1 MNTDHSNQE
10 QLEQAFLAEAA
21 ELLQTIEQSLIGL
34 LDEKTTEKVHAL
46 MRSAHTLKGSAASV
60 GQETIKTIAHHL
72 EDVFQALYPQEL
84 AIDPELGAL
93 LLDAYECLRT
103 PLSATLMGLS
113 YNEAEILD
121 KTASIFAQ
129 LQHKLGDFFGREAPL
144 PSSEELGFDVVE
156 SIFSGS
162 VTQDLQQLEADIQSQ
177 DSQQIQITLNS
188 QAEFFAELAASYS
201 LFGLEEIAQATLN
214 ALKAHPDK
222 VLQIA
227 QVALENF
234 KAAQAAVLAGDRIQ
248 GGEISPQLR
257 EWAGVTTPA
266 PEPQSQPVSI
276 AAPPTPTT
284 TIENQPSPL
293 LSASEAESIWSFFPK
308 RNDHSVPK
316 APEVLESIS
325 QDSLVVPSA
334 IERILQSIWIGD
346 PQTSCRYSD
355 SDRPVSPPPAPSLQ
369 AQSSASL
376 PSIRVAIEQLDRL
389 SHTIG
394 ELLINENQ
402 QNLQSNH
409 IHKAAQ
415 DTLLQFLYC
424 QQQLSKVSTWSD
436 RHLLLPERKQR
447 NMHVSPRSVISASP
461 TAEAQSNFDALEMDN
476 YSELHIL
483 LQNFTEDMVQLGER
497 IETFNALVQQSR
509 FSLGKRKQLL
519 SGAQEDLLQARM
531 VPLGTVLNRFPR
543 LLQQMVATY
552 HKPVELKLGGTKVL
566 VDKAISEQ
574 LYDPLLHMIRNAFD
588 HGIEPVETRRQQGK
602 PETGTITIQAYH
614 QGNRTTIEVR
624 DDGRGLNWE
633 SIRQRGI
640 EKHLLTPEQAAY
652 ASEDQLAELLFEPGF
667 STANQIGEL
676 SGRGIGLDVVRTQLQ
691 ALQGSIVVRSLSG
704 QGTTFIMQLP
714 LSLTTARLLVCQSQ
728 GITYALL
735 SEGISQVLLPQPD
748 QIQVQQSLHGQGMQ
762 KFWQWGEGQNQQLVP
777 IRPLANLVDY
787 KYPLFTQ
794 DHNLTLSPFPVKQRN
809 TVEPLL
815 LLQTEQQY
823 LCLQVDQILVEQEL
837 VIKSL
842 GRVLTLPSYIQG
854 YSVLGN
860 GSLTLTIDPLELV
873 RQTWETDIM
882 PTSQASS
889 LTTKLLP
896 ATEPVLTLEGQHE
909 LTITQPQPQ
918 PMEVNTAVA
927 QPNRLTVLVVEDSV
941 VQRQSLVQTLQ
952 KADYQ
957 VLQAGDGR
965 EGIAQMLQHGNVN
978 LVICDIEMP
987 RMNGFEFL
995 EHHRQD
1001 ERLSGIPVVMLTTRS
1016 GQKHRQLAL
1025 ALGAKAYLTK
1035 PYSEQ
1040 NFLATIA
1047 ELVNSPLR

>member
-1 MNTDHSNQE
+1 MNTDYSNQQ

-60 GQETIKTIAHHL
+60 GHETIKTIAHHL

-84 AIDPELGAL
+84 EIDPELGAL

-162 VTQDLQQLEADIQSQ
+162 VTQDLHQLEADIQSQ
-177 DSQQIQITLNS
+177 EPQQIQTTLNS
-188 QAEFFAELAASYS
+188 QAEFFVELAASYS
-201 LFGLEEIAQATLN
+201 LSGLEEIAQATLN
-214 ALKAHPDK
+214 ALNQHPDK

-248 GGEISPQLR
+248 GGEIFPQLR
-257 EWAGVTTPA
+257 EWAGITTPVL
-266 PEPQSQPVSI
+266 EPQGQPVSI
-276 AAPPTPTT
+276 ATQPTPTT
-284 TIENQPSPL
+284 TTENQPSPL
-293 LSASEAESIWSFFPK
+293 LSASEVESIWSFFPK
-308 RNDHSVPK
+308 RTDNSVAK
-316 APEVLESIS
+316 APEVLEPIS
-325 QDSLVVPSA
+325 QDAVVAPSA
-334 IERILQSIWIGD
+334 IDRILQSIWIGD

-355 SDRPVSPPPAPSLQ
+355 SDRPASPAPAPSLQ

-415 DTLLQFLYC
+415 ETLLQFLHC

-436 RHLLLPERKQR
+436 RQLLPERAKQR
-447 NMHVSPRSVISASP
+447 YPRCSIVPASP
-461 TAEAQSNFDALEMDN
+461 TTQAQSNFDALEMDS

-483 LQNFTEDMVQLGER
+483 LQNLTEDMVQLGER
-497 IETFNALVQQSR
+497 IETFNTLVQQSR

-531 VPLGTVLNRFPR
+531 VPLGTVLNRLPR

-588 HGIEPVETRRQQGK
+588 HGIESVETRRQQGK

-624 DDGRGLNWE
+624 DDGRGFNWE

-704 QGTTFIMQLP
+704 QGTTFTLQLP

-777 IRPLANLVDY
+777 IRPLANLLDY

-842 GRVLTLPSYIQG
+842 GRVVTLPSYIQG

-873 RQTWETDIM
+873 RQTWETDMM
-882 PTSQASS
+882 PTSPASS
-889 LTTKLLP
+889 LATKLLP
-896 ATEPVLTLEGQHE
+896 APEPVLTLEGQQSE
-909 LTITQPQPQ
+909 LTIIQPQQQ
-918 PMEVNTAVA
+918 PIEVNTAVA

-965 EGIAQMLQHGNVN
+965 EAIAQMLQHGDVD

-995 EHHRQD
+995 EHQRQD

-1047 ELVNSPLR
+1047 ELVHSP

>member
-1 MNTDHSNQE
+1 MNPDPSNQ
-10 QLEQAFLAEAA
+10 EQAFLAEAA
-21 ELLQTIEQSLIGL
+21 ELLQTIEQNLIGL
-34 LDEKTTEKVHAL
+34 LDEKTIEKVHAL
-46 MRSAHTLKGSAASV
+46 MRSAHTIKGSAASV
-60 GQETIKTIAHHL
+60 GQETIQTIAHHL
-72 EDVFQALYPQEL
+72 EDVFQALYAPEL
-84 AIDPELGAL
+84 EIDPELGAL

-103 PLSATLMGLS
+103 PLSAALMGLTC
-113 YNEAEILD
+113 NEAEILD
-121 KTASIFAQ
+121 RTASIFAQ
-129 LQHKLGDFFGREAPL
+129 LQHKLGDFFGREALL
-144 PSSEELGFDVVE
+144 PTSEELGFDVVE

-162 VTQDLQQLEADIQSQ
+162 VLQDLQQLETDIQSQ
-177 DSQQIQITLNS
+177 DPQQIQTTLNS
-188 QAEFFAELAASYS
+188 QAEFFAELAASYGLS
-201 LFGLEEIAQATLN
+201 GLEEIAQATLN

-222 VLQIA
+222 VLEIA

-234 KAAQAAVLAGDRIQ
+234 KAAQAAVLAGDRTQ

-257 EWAGVTTPA
+257 EWVGITIPI
-266 PEPQSQPVSI
+266 PEPQRQPVAI
-276 AAPPTPTT
+276 AAQPTQTT
-284 TIENQPSPL
+284 TTENQPSPL

-308 RNDHSVPK
+308 RTDNSVAK
-316 APEVLESIS
+316 APEVLAPISHS
-325 QDSLVVPSA
+325 QDSVVVPSA

-346 PQTSCRYSD
+346 PETSCRYSD
-355 SDRPVSPPPAPSLQ
+355 SDRPASPPPAPSLQ
-369 AQSSASL
+369 PQSSPSL

-394 ELLINENQ
+394 ELLISENQ

-409 IHKAAQ
+409 IQKAAQ

-424 QQQLSKVSTWSD
+424 QQQLSKVFTWSD
-436 RHLLLPERKQR
+436 RHMLLPERKQR
-447 NMHVSPRSVISASP
+447 HIRVSPRSVISVSP

-483 LQNFTEDMVQLGER
+483 LQNLTEDMVQLGER
-497 IETFNALVQQSR
+497 IEAVNGLVQQSR

-531 VPLGTVLNRFPR
+531 VPLGTVLNRLPR

-614 QGNRTTIEVR
+614 QGNRTIIEVR

-633 SIRQRGI
+633 AIRQRAI

-667 STANQIGEL
+667 STAKQVGEL

-691 ALQGSIVVRSLSG
+691 TLQGSIVVRSLSG
-704 QGTTFIMQLP
+704 QGTTFMLQLP

-728 GITYALL
+728 GITYGLL
-735 SEGISQVLLPQPD
+735 SEGVSQVLLPQPE
-748 QIQVQQSLHGQGMQ
+748 QIQVQQSLHGQGSQ
-762 KFWQWGEGQNQQLVP
+762 KFWQWGEGQSLQLVP
-777 IRPLANLVDY
+777 IRPLANLLDY
-787 KYPLFTQ
+787 KYPLLTQ
-794 DHNLTLSPFPVKQRN
+794 DHNLNLSPFPVKQRN

-815 LLQTEQQY
+815 LLETEHQY

-860 GSLTLTIDPLELV
+860 GSLTLIVDPLELV
-873 RQTWETDIM
+873 RQTWETDMM
-882 PTSQASS
+882 PTSQTSS
-889 LTTKLLP
+889 LATKLLP
-896 ATEPVLTLEGQHE
+896 APEPVLTLEGQQSQ
-909 LTITQPQPQ
+909 LTITQPQQQ

-927 QPNRLTVLVVEDSV
+927 QPNRLMVLVVEDSV

-952 KADYQ
+952 KAHYQ
-957 VLQAGDGR
+957 VLQAADGR
-965 EGIAQMLQHGNVN
+965 EAIAQILQHGDVD

-987 RMNGFEFL
+987 QMNGFEFL
-995 EHHRQD
+995 EHRRQD

-1025 ALGAKAYLTK
+1025 ALGAKAYMTK

-1040 NFLATIA
+1040 NFLAAIA
-1047 ELVNSPLR
+1047 ELVHT

>member
-1 MNTDHSNQE
+1 MNPDPSNQ
-10 QLEQAFLAEAA
+10 EQAFLAEAA
-21 ELLQTIEQSLIGL
+21 ELLQTIEQNLIGL
-34 LDEKTTEKVHAL
+34 LDEKTIEKVHAL
-46 MRSAHTLKGSAASV
+46 MRSAHTIKGSAASI
-60 GQETIKTIAHHL
+60 GQETIQTIAHHL
-72 EDVFQALYPQEL
+72 EDVFQALYAPEL
-84 AIDPELGAL
+84 EIDPELGAL

-103 PLSATLMGLS
+103 PLSAALMGLS
-113 YNEAEILD
+113 CNEAEILD
-121 KTASIFAQ
+121 RTASIFAQ

-162 VTQDLQQLEADIQSQ
+162 VLQDLQQLEADIQSQ
-177 DSQQIQITLNS
+177 DPQQIQTTLNS
-188 QAEFFAELAASYS
+188 QGEFFVELAASYGLS
-201 LFGLEEIAQATLN
+201 GLEEIAQATLN

-222 VLQIA
+222 VLEIA

-234 KAAQAAVLAGDRIQ
+234 KAAQAAVLAGDRTQ

-257 EWAGVTTPA
+257 EWAMLTTPV
-266 PEPQSQPVSI
+266 PEPQEQPVAI
-276 AAPPTPTT
+276 AAPPKPTT
-284 TIENQPSPL
+284 TTENQPSPL
-293 LSASEAESIWSFFPK
+293 LGASEAESIWSFFPK
-308 RNDHSVPK
+308 RTDNSLPK
-316 APEVLESIS
+316 TPEVLAPIS
-325 QDSLVVPSA
+325 QDSVVAPSA
-334 IERILQSIWIGD
+334 IDRILQSIWIGD

-355 SDRPVSPPPAPSLQ
+355 SDRPASPPPPSLQ

-409 IHKAAQ
+409 IHKAAR

-447 NMHVSPRSVISASP
+447 NMHVSPHSVISV
-461 TAEAQSNFDALEMDN
+461 TEAQSNFDALEMDN

-483 LQNFTEDMVQLGER
+483 LQNLTEDMVQLGER
-497 IETFNALVQQSR
+497 IEAVNGLVQQSR

-531 VPLGTVLNRFPR
+531 VPLGTVLNRLPR

-552 HKPVELKLGGTKVL
+552 HKPVELKLSGTKVL

-588 HGIEPVETRRQQGK
+588 HGIESVETRRQQGK

-624 DDGRGLNWE
+624 DDGRGFNWE
-633 SIRQRGI
+633 SIRQRAI
-640 EKHLLTPEQAAY
+640 EKHLLTHEQAAY
-652 ASEDQLAELLFEPGF
+652 ASEDQLADLLFEPGF

-691 ALQGSIVVRSLSG
+691 TLQGSIVVRSLSG
-704 QGTTFIMQLP
+704 QGTTFILQLP
-714 LSLTTARLLVCQSQ
+714 LTLTTARLLVCQSQ
-728 GITYALL
+728 GITYGLL
-735 SEGISQVLLPQPD
+735 SEGISQVLLPQPE
-748 QIQVQQSLHGQGMQ
+748 QIQVQQSLHGQGSQ
-762 KFWQWGEGQNQQLVP
+762 KFWQWGEGQSQQLVP
-777 IRPLANLVDY
+777 IRTLANLLDY

-794 DHNLTLSPFPVKQRN
+794 DQNLTLSPFPVKQRN

-815 LLQTEQQY
+815 LLETEHQY

-860 GSLTLTIDPLELV
+860 GSLTLIVDPLELV
-873 RQTWETDIM
+873 RQTWETDMM
-882 PTSQASS
+882 PTSPASS
-889 LTTKLLP
+889 LATKLLP
-896 ATEPVLTLEGQHE
+896 APEPVLALEGQQSE
-909 LTITQPQPQ
+909 LTITQPQQQ
-918 PMEVNTAVA
+918 PMEVNTAVT
-927 QPNRLTVLVVEDSV
+927 QPNRLMVLVVEDSV

-965 EGIAQMLQHGNVN
+965 EAIAQMLQHGDVD

-987 RMNGFEFL
+987 QMNGFEFL
-995 EHHRQD
+995 EHRRQD
-1001 ERLSGIPVVMLTTRS
+1001 ERLSGVPVVMLTTRS

-1025 ALGAKAYLTK
+1025 ALGAKAYMTK

-1040 NFLATIA
+1040 NFLAAIA
-1047 ELVNSPLR
+1047 ELVNG

>member
-1 MNTDHSNQE
+1 MNLDPSNQE

-21 ELLQTIEQSLIGL
+21 ELLQTIEQNLIGL
-34 LDEKTTEKVHAL
+34 FDEKTTEKVHAL

-84 AIDPELGAL
+84 EIDPELGAL

-121 KTASIFAQ
+121 RTASIFAQ

-162 VTQDLQQLEADIQSQ
+162 VPQDLQQLAADIQSQ
-177 DSQQIQITLNS
+177 DPQQIQITLNS

-201 LFGLEEIAQATLN
+201 LLGLGEIAQATLN

-234 KAAQAAVLAGDRIQ
+234 QAVQVAVLAGDRTQ

-257 EWAGVTTPA
+257 EWAGLTA
-266 PEPQSQPVSI
+266 QEPQEQPVSI
-276 AAPPTPTT
+276 ATQPTQTT
-284 TIENQPSPL
+284 TTENQPSPL

-308 RNDHSVPK
+308 LTDNSLPK
-316 APEVLESIS
+316 APEVLEPIS
-325 QDSLVVPSA
+325 QDAVVVTSA
-334 IERILQSIWIGD
+334 IDRILQSIWIGD

-355 SDRPVSPPPAPSLQ
+355 SERPASPPPAPSLQ

-409 IHKAAQ
+409 IHKAGQ
-415 DTLLQFLYC
+415 ETLLQFLYC
-424 QQQLSKVSTWSD
+424 QQQLSKLATWSD
-436 RHLLLPERKQR
+436 RQLLPERAKQR
-447 NMHVSPRSVISASP
+447 YPRCSIVPPSP
-461 TAEAQSNFDALEMDN
+461 TAQAQSKFDALEMDT

-483 LQNFTEDMVQLGER
+483 LQNLTEDMVQLGER
-497 IETFNALVQQSR
+497 IEAFNTLVQQSR

-519 SGAQEDLLQARM
+519 SAAQEDLLQARM

-566 VDKAISEQ
+566 VDKAISEL

-588 HGIEPVETRRQQGK
+588 HGIEPIETRRQQGK

-614 QGNRTTIEVR
+614 QGKRTTIEVR

-633 SIRQRGI
+633 SIRRRGI
-640 EKHLLTPEQAAY
+640 EKHLLNPEEAAY
-652 ASEDQLAELLFEPGF
+652 ASQDQLSELLFEPGF

-691 ALQGSIVVRSLSG
+691 ALQGSIVVRSLPG
-704 QGTTFIMQLP
+704 QGTTFILQLP

-748 QIQVQQSLHGQGMQ
+748 QIQVQQSLHGQGIQ

-777 IRPLANLVDY
+777 IRPLANLLDY

-842 GRVLTLPSYIQG
+842 GRVVTLPSYIQG

-873 RQTWETDIM
+873 RQTWETDMM
-882 PTSQASS
+882 PTSPASS
-889 LTTKLLP
+889 LATKLLP
-896 ATEPVLTLEGQHE
+896 APEPVLTLEGQQSE
-909 LTITQPQPQ
+909 LTIRQPQ

-927 QPNRLTVLVVEDSV
+927 QPNRLTVLVVEDSI

-965 EGIAQMLQHGNVN
+965 EAIAQMLQHGNVN
-978 LVICDIEMP
+978 LAICDIEMP

-1001 ERLSGIPVVMLTTRS
+1001 ERLSRVPVVMLTTRS

-1040 NFLATIA
+1040 NFLAAIA
-1047 ELVNSPLR
+1047 ELVNSP

>member
-1 MNTDHSNQE
+1 MNTDPSNQR

-34 LDEKTTEKVHAL
+34 LDEKTTDKVHAL

-84 AIDPELGAL
+84 EIDPELGAL

-103 PLSATLMGLS
+103 PLSATLMGLTC
-113 YNEAEILD
+113 NEAEILD

-162 VTQDLQQLEADIQSQ
+162 VPQDLQHLEADIQSQ
-177 DSQQIQITLNS
+177 DPQQIQTTLSS
-188 QAEFFAELAASYS
+188 QAEFFAELAASY
-201 LFGLEEIAQATLN
+201 GLSGLGEIAQATLN

-222 VLQIA
+222 VRQIA

-234 KAAQAAVLAGDRIQ
+234 KAAQAAVLAGDRTQ

-257 EWAGVTTPA
+257 AWAGLTTRV
-266 PEPQSQPVSI
+266 PEPQGQPVFI
-276 AAPPTPTT
+276 AAQLTPTT
-284 TIENQPSPL
+284 TNQPSPL
-293 LSASEAESIWSFFPK
+293 LNASEAESIWSFFPK
-308 RNDHSVPK
+308 RTDNSVAK
-316 APEVLESIS
+316 APEVLEPIS
-325 QDSLVVPSA
+325 QDAVVAPSA
-334 IERILQSIWIGD
+334 IDRILQSIWIGD
-346 PQTSCRYSD
+346 SQTSCRYSD
-355 SDRPVSPPPAPSLQ
+355 SDRPASPPPAPSLQ
-369 AQSSASL
+369 VQSSASL
-376 PSIRVAIEQLDRL
+376 PTIRVAIEQLDRL

-415 DTLLQFLYC
+415 ETLLQFLHC
-424 QQQLSKVSTWSD
+424 QQQLSKVFTWSD
-436 RHLLLPERKQR
+436 RQLVPERAKQR
-447 NMHVSPRSVISASP
+447 YPRCSIVRASP
-461 TAEAQSNFDALEMDN
+461 TAQAQSNFDALEMDS

-483 LQNFTEDMVQLGER
+483 LQNLTEDMVQLGER
-497 IETFNALVQQSR
+497 IETFNTLVQQSR

-552 HKPVELKLGGTKVL
+552 HKPVELKLDGTKVL

-588 HGIEPVETRRQQGK
+588 HGIESVENRRQQGK
-602 PETGTITIQAYH
+602 SETGTITIQAYH

-624 DDGRGLNWE
+624 DDGRGFNWE

-640 EKHLLTPEQAAY
+640 EKHLLTPEQAVY

-667 STANQIGEL
+667 STATQIGEL

-704 QGTTFIMQLP
+704 QGTTFILQLP

-748 QIQVQQSLHGQGMQ
+748 QIQVQQSLHGQGIQ

-777 IRPLANLVDY
+777 IRPLANLLDY
-787 KYPLFTQ
+787 KYPLLTQ

-873 RQTWETDIM
+873 RQTWETDMM

-889 LTTKLLP
+889 LATKLLP
-896 ATEPVLTLEGQHE
+896 APEPVLALEGQQSE
-909 LTITQPQPQ
+909 LTITQPQQQ
-918 PMEVNTAVA
+918 PIEVNTAVA
-927 QPNRLTVLVVEDSV
+927 QPNRQTVLVVEDSV

-965 EGIAQMLQHGNVN
+965 EGIAQMLQNGDVN

-1001 ERLSGIPVVMLTTRS
+1001 ERLAGIPVVMLTTRS

-1047 ELVNSPLR
+1047 ELVNT

>member
-1 MNTDHSNQE
+1 MNPDPSNQ
-10 QLEQAFLAEAA
+10 EQAFLAEAA
-21 ELLQTIEQSLIGL
+21 ELLQTIEQNLIGL
-34 LDEKTTEKVHAL
+34 LDEKTIDKVHAL
-46 MRSAHTLKGSAASV
+46 MRSAHTIKGSAASV
-60 GQETIKTIAHHL
+60 GQETIQTIAHHL
-72 EDVFQALYPQEL
+72 EDVFQALYAPEL
-84 AIDPELGAL
+84 EIDPELGAL

-103 PLSATLMGLS
+103 PLSAALMGLS
-113 YNEAEILD
+113 CNEAEILD
-121 KTASIFAQ
+121 RTASIFAQ

-144 PSSEELGFDVVE
+144 PTSEELGFDVVE

-162 VTQDLQQLEADIQSQ
+162 VPQDLQQLEADIQSQ
-177 DSQQIQITLNS
+177 DPQQIQTTLNS
-188 QAEFFAELAASYS
+188 QAEFFVELAASYGLS
-201 LFGLEEIAQATLN
+201 GLEEIAQAILN

-234 KAAQAAVLAGDRIQ
+234 KAAQAAVLAGDRTQ
-248 GGEISPQLR
+248 GGEISPQLQQ
-257 EWAGVTTPA
+257 WAGITIPV
-266 PEPQSQPVSI
+266 PEQQEQPVAI
-276 AAPPTPTT
+276 AAQPTQTT
-284 TIENQPSPL
+284 TTENKPSPL

-308 RNDHSVPK
+308 RTDNSVPK
-316 APEVLESIS
+316 APEVLEPISHS
-325 QDSLVVPSA
+325 QDSVVAPSA

-346 PQTSCRYSD
+346 PQTSCRYLD
-355 SDRPVSPPPAPSLQ
+355 SDRPASPPPAPSLQ

-376 PSIRVAIEQLDRL
+376 PSIRVAIKQLDRL

-394 ELLINENQ
+394 ELLISENQ

-409 IHKAAQ
+409 IQKAAQ
-415 DTLLQFLYC
+415 ETLLQFLYC
-424 QQQLSKVSTWSD
+424 QQQLSKVFTWSD

-447 NMHVSPRSVISASP
+447 IHGSPRVISA
-461 TAEAQSNFDALEMDN
+461 TEAQSNFDALEMDN

-483 LQNFTEDMVQLGER
+483 LQNLTEDMVQLGER
-497 IETFNALVQQSR
+497 IEAVNGLVQQSR

-531 VPLGTVLNRFPR
+531 VPLGTVLNRLPR

-588 HGIEPVETRRQQGK
+588 HGIEPIETRRQQGK
-602 PETGTITIQAYH
+602 TETGTITIKAYH

-624 DDGRGLNWE
+624 DDGQGLNWE
-633 SIRQRGI
+633 AIRQRAI

-667 STANQIGEL
+667 STAKQVGEL

-691 ALQGSIVVRSLSG
+691 TLQGSIVVRSLSG
-704 QGTTFIMQLP
+704 QGTTFILQLP

-728 GITYALL
+728 GITYGLL
-735 SEGISQVLLPQPD
+735 SEGVSQVLLPQPE
-748 QIQVQQSLHGQGMQ
+748 QIQVQQSLHGQGSQ
-762 KFWQWGEGQNQQLVP
+762 KFWQWGEGQSQQLVP
-777 IRPLANLVDY
+777 IRSLANLLDY

-794 DHNLTLSPFPVKQRN
+794 DHNLNLSPFPVKQRN

-815 LLQTEQQY
+815 LLETEHQY

-860 GSLTLTIDPLELV
+860 GSLTLIVDPLELV
-873 RQTWETDIM
+873 RQTWETDMM
-882 PTSQASS
+882 PTSPASIA
-889 LTTKLLP
+889 TKLLP
-896 ATEPVLTLEGQHE
+896 APEPVLTLEGQQT
-909 LTITQPQPQ
+909 LTITQPQQQ
-918 PMEVNTAVA
+918 PMEINTAVA
-927 QPNRLTVLVVEDSV
+927 QPNRLMVLVVEDSV

-965 EGIAQMLQHGNVN
+965 EAIAQMLQHGDVD

-987 RMNGFEFL
+987 QMNGFEFL
-995 EHHRQD
+995 EHRRQD
-1001 ERLSGIPVVMLTTRS
+1001 ERLSGVPVVMLTTRS

-1047 ELVNSPLR
+1047 ELVLK

>member
-1 MNTDHSNQE
+1 MNLDPGNQE
-10 QLEQAFLAEAA
+10 QVEQAFLAEAA
-21 ELLQTIEQSLIGL
+21 ELLQTIEQNLIGL
-34 LDEKTTEKVHAL
+34 LDEKTIEKVHAL
-46 MRSAHTLKGSAASV
+46 MRSAHTIKGSAASV
-60 GQETIKTIAHHL
+60 GQETIQTIAHHV
-72 EDVFQALYPQEL
+72 EDVFQALYAPEL
-84 AIDPELGAL
+84 EIDPELGAL

-113 YNEAEILD
+113 CNEAEILD
-121 KTASIFAQ
+121 RTASIFAQ
-129 LQHKLGDFFGREAPL
+129 LQHKLGDFFGREALL

-162 VTQDLQQLEADIQSQ
+162 VLQDLQHLETDIQSQ
-177 DSQQIQITLNS
+177 DPQQIQTTLNS
-188 QAEFFAELAASYS
+188 QAEFFAELAASYGLS
-201 LFGLEEIAQATLN
+201 GLEEIAQATLN
-214 ALKAHPDK
+214 ALNQHPDK

-234 KAAQAAVLAGDRIQ
+234 KAAQAAVLAGDRTQ
-248 GGEISPQLR
+248 GGEISPQLQ
-257 EWAGVTTPA
+257 EWAGLTTPV
-266 PEPQSQPVSI
+266 PEPQQQPVSI
-276 AAPPTPTT
+276 AAQPTQTT
-284 TIENQPSPL
+284 TTENQPSPL

-308 RNDHSVPK
+308 RTDNSVPK
-316 APEVLESIS
+316 APEVLEPIS
-325 QDSLVVPSA
+325 QDSVVVPSA
-334 IERILQSIWIGD
+334 IDRILQSIWIGD
-346 PQTSCRYSD
+346 PKTCYRYSD
-355 SDRPVSPPPAPSLQ
+355 SDRPASPPAPSFQ
-369 AQSSASL
+369 GQSSPSL
-376 PSIRVAIEQLDRL
+376 PTIRVAIEQLDRL

-409 IHKAAQ
+409 IHKAAR

-447 NMHVSPRSVISASP
+447 QMHGSPGSVP
-461 TAEAQSNFDALEMDN
+461 TAEAKSNFDALEMDT

-483 LQNFTEDMVQLGER
+483 LQNLTEDMVQLGER
-497 IETFNALVQQSR
+497 IEAFNGLVQQSR

-588 HGIEPVETRRQQGK
+588 HGIEPVETRRLQGK

-624 DDGRGLNWE
+624 DDGRGFNWE
-633 SIRQRGI
+633 SIRQRAI
-640 EKHLLTPEQAAY
+640 EKRLLTPEQAAD
-652 ASEDQLAELLFEPGF
+652 ASQDQLAELLFEPGF

-691 ALQGSIVVRSLSG
+691 TLQGSIVVRSISG
-704 QGTTFIMQLP
+704 QGTTFILQLP

-728 GITYALL
+728 GITYGLL
-735 SEGISQVLLPQPD
+735 SEGISQVLLPQPE
-748 QIQVQQSLHGQGMQ
+748 QIQVQQSLHGQGSQ
-762 KFWQWGEGQNQQLVP
+762 KFWQWGEGQSQQLVP
-777 IRPLANLVDY
+777 IRSLANLLDY

-794 DHNLTLSPFPVKQRN
+794 DQNLTLSPFPVKQRN

-815 LLQTEQQY
+815 LLETEHQY
-823 LCLQVDQILVEQEL
+823 LCLQVEQILVEQEL

-860 GSLTLTIDPLELV
+860 GSLTLIVDPLELV
-873 RQTWETDIM
+873 RQTWETDMM
-882 PTSQASS
+882 PTSPTSS
-889 LTTKLLP
+889 LALLP
-896 ATEPVLTLEGQHE
+896 APEPVLALKGQQSE
-909 LTITQPQPQ
+909 LTITQPQQQ
-918 PMEVNTAVA
+918 PMEVNTAVT
-927 QPNRLTVLVVEDSV
+927 QPNRLMVLVVEDSV

-965 EGIAQMLQHGNVN
+965 EAIAQMLQHGDVD

-987 RMNGFEFL
+987 QMNGFEFL
-995 EHHRQD
+995 EHRRQD

-1047 ELVNSPLR
+1047 ELVNTPNTNSLK

>member
-1 MNTDHSNQE
+1 MNTHPSNQE

-84 AIDPELGAL
+84 EIDPELGAL

-162 VTQDLQQLEADIQSQ
+162 VPQDLQQLEADIQSR
-177 DSQQIQITLNS
+177 DPQQIQITLNS

-201 LFGLEEIAQATLN
+201 LSGLEEIAQATLN

-257 EWAGVTTPA
+257 EWAGITTPVL
-266 PEPQSQPVSI
+266 EPQKQPVSI
-276 AAPPTPTT
+276 AAPPTQTT
-284 TIENQPSPL
+284 TTENQPSPL

-308 RNDHSVPK
+308 RTDNSVAK
-316 APEVLESIS
+316 APEVLEPIS
-325 QDSLVVPSA
+325 QDSVVAPSA
-334 IERILQSIWIGD
+334 IDRILQSIWIGD
-346 PQTSCRYSD
+346 PQTSCRYTD
-355 SDRPVSPPPAPSLQ
+355 SERPASLPPAPSLQ

-409 IHKAAQ
+409 IHKVAQ
-415 DTLLQFLYC
+415 ETLLQFLHC

-436 RHLLLPERKQR
+436 RQLLPERAKQR
-447 NMHVSPRSVISASP
+447 YPSCSIVRASP
-461 TAEAQSNFDALEMDN
+461 TAQAQSNFDALEMDS

-483 LQNFTEDMVQLGER
+483 LQNLTEDMVQLGER
-497 IETFNALVQQSR
+497 IEAFNALVQQSR

-588 HGIEPVETRRQQGK
+588 HGIESVETRRQQGK

-624 DDGRGLNWE
+624 DDGRGFNWE

-640 EKHLLTPEQAAY
+640 EKHLLTTEQAAY

-667 STANQIGEL
+667 STANQVGEL

-691 ALQGSIVVRSLSG
+691 ALQGSILVRSLSG
-704 QGTTFIMQLP
+704 QGTTFILQLP

-748 QIQVQQSLHGQGMQ
+748 QIQVQQSLHGQGIQ

-777 IRPLANLVDY
+777 IRPLANLLDY

-842 GRVLTLPSYIQG
+842 GRVVTLPSYIQG

-860 GSLTLTIDPLELV
+860 GSLTLTVDPLELV
-873 RQTWETDIM
+873 RQTWETDM
-882 PTSQASS
+882 MSAPPASS

-896 ATEPVLTLEGQHE
+896 APEPVLTLEGQQSE
-909 LTITQPQPQ
+909 LTITQPQQQ
-918 PMEVNTAVA
+918 PIEVNTAVA
-927 QPNRLTVLVVEDSV
+927 QLNRLTVLVVEDSV

-1001 ERLSGIPVVMLTTRS
+1001 ERLAGIPVVMLTTRS

-1040 NFLATIA
+1040 NFLAAIA
-1047 ELVNSPLR
+1047 ELVNT

>member
-1 MNTDHSNQE
+1 MNPDPSNQE

-21 ELLQTIEQSLIGL
+21 ELLQTIEQNLIGL
-34 LDEKTTEKVHAL
+34 LDEKTIEKVHAL

-72 EDVFQALYPQEL
+72 EDVFQALYAPEL
-84 AIDPELGAL
+84 EVDPELGAL

-113 YNEAEILD
+113 CNEAEILD

-162 VTQDLQQLEADIQSQ
+162 VLQDLQQLSADIESQ
-177 DSQQIQITLNS
+177 DPQQIQTTLNS
-188 QAEFFAELAASYS
+188 QAEFFVELAASY
-201 LFGLEEIAQATLN
+201 GLSGLGEIAQATLN

-248 GGEISPQLR
+248 GGEISSQLR
-257 EWAGVTTPA
+257 EWTGITTPV
-266 PEPQSQPVSI
+266 PELQGQPVAI
-276 AAPPTPTT
+276 AAQPTQRTT
-284 TIENQPSPL
+284 TENQPSPL

-308 RNDHSVPK
+308 RTDNSVK
-316 APEVLESIS
+316 APEVLEPIS
-325 QDSLVVPSA
+325 QNSVIAPSA
-334 IERILQSIWIGD
+334 IDRILQSIWIGD

-355 SDRPVSPPPAPSLQ
+355 TERPASPPPALSLQ
-369 AQSSASL
+369 TQSSASL

-424 QQQLSKVSTWSD
+424 QQQLSKVFTWSD
-436 RHLLLPERKQR
+436 RQLLLPERKQR
-447 NMHVSPRSVISASP
+447 YPRCSVVRSSP
-461 TAEAQSNFDALEMDN
+461 TAQAQSNFDALEMDT

-483 LQNFTEDMVQLGER
+483 LQNLTEDMVQLGER
-497 IETFNALVQQSR
+497 IEAFNALVQQSR

-519 SGAQEDLLQARM
+519 SGAQSDLLQARM

-552 HKPVELKLGGTKVL
+552 HKPVDLKLGGTKVL

-588 HGIEPVETRRQQGK
+588 HGIEPIETRRQQGK

-633 SIRQRGI
+633 SIRKRGI

-676 SGRGIGLDVVRTQLQ
+676 SGRGIGLDVVRTQLR

-704 QGTTFIMQLP
+704 QGTTFILQLP

-735 SEGISQVLLPQPD
+735 SEGISQVLLPQPE
-748 QIQVQQSLHGQGMQ
+748 QIQAQQSLHGQGIQ
-762 KFWQWGEGQNQQLVP
+762 EFWQWEQGESQQLVP

-809 TVEPLL
+809 AVEPLL
-815 LLQTEQQY
+815 LLHAEDRY
-823 LCLQVDQILVEQEL
+823 LCLRVEQILVEQEL

-842 GRVLTLPSYIQG
+842 GSILTLPSYIQG

-873 RQTWETDIM
+873 RQTWETDMM
-882 PTSQASS
+882 PTSPASS
-889 LTTKLLP
+889 LATKLLP
-896 ATEPVLTLEGQHE
+896 APEPVLALEGQQSE
-909 LTITQPQPQ
+909 LTLTQPQQQ

-952 KADYQ
+952 KANYQ

-965 EGIAQMLQHGNVN
+965 EAIAQMLQHGDVD

-1001 ERLSGIPVVMLTTRS
+1001 ERLSAIPVVMLTTRS

-1047 ELVNSPLR
+1047 ELVNT

>member
-1 MNTDHSNQE
+1 MNLDPSNQE

-21 ELLQTIEQSLIGL
+21 ELLQTIEQNLIGL
-34 LDEKTTEKVHAL
+34 FDEKTTEKVHAL

-84 AIDPELGAL
+84 EIDPELGAL

-121 KTASIFAQ
+121 RTASIFAQ

-162 VTQDLQQLEADIQSQ
+162 VPQDLQQLAADIQSQ
-177 DSQQIQITLNS
+177 DPQQIQITLNS

-201 LFGLEEIAQATLN
+201 LLGLGEIAQATLN

-234 KAAQAAVLAGDRIQ
+234 QAVQVAVLAGDRTQ

-257 EWAGVTTPA
+257 EWAGLTA
-266 PEPQSQPVSI
+266 QEPQEQPVSI
-276 AAPPTPTT
+276 ATQPTQTT
-284 TIENQPSPL
+284 TTENQPSPL

-308 RNDHSVPK
+308 LTDNSLPK
-316 APEVLESIS
+316 APEVLEPIS
-325 QDSLVVPSA
+325 QDAVVVTSA
-334 IERILQSIWIGD
+334 IDRILQSIWIGD

-355 SDRPVSPPPAPSLQ
+355 SERPASPPPAPSLQ

-409 IHKAAQ
+409 IHKAGQ
-415 DTLLQFLYC
+415 ETLLQFLYC
-424 QQQLSKVSTWSD
+424 QQQLSKLATWSD
-436 RHLLLPERKQR
+436 RQLLPERAKQR
-447 NMHVSPRSVISASP
+447 YPRCSIVPPSP
-461 TAEAQSNFDALEMDN
+461 TAQAQSKFDALEMDT

-483 LQNFTEDMVQLGER
+483 LQNLTEDMVQLGER
-497 IETFNALVQQSR
+497 IEAFNTLVQQSR

-519 SGAQEDLLQARM
+519 SAAQEDLLQARM

-566 VDKAISEQ
+566 VDKAISEL

-588 HGIEPVETRRQQGK
+588 HGIEPIETRRQQGK

-633 SIRQRGI
+633 SIRRRGI
-640 EKHLLTPEQAAY
+640 EKHLLNPEEAAY
-652 ASEDQLAELLFEPGF
+652 ASQDQLSELLFEPGF

-691 ALQGSIVVRSLSG
+691 ALQGSIVVRSLPG
-704 QGTTFIMQLP
+704 QGTTFILQLP

-748 QIQVQQSLHGQGMQ
+748 QIQVQQSLHGQGIQ

-777 IRPLANLVDY
+777 IRPLANLLDY

-842 GRVLTLPSYIQG
+842 GRVVTLPSYIQG

-873 RQTWETDIM
+873 RQTWETDMM
-882 PTSQASS
+882 PTSPASS
-889 LTTKLLP
+889 LATKLLP
-896 ATEPVLTLEGQHE
+896 APEPVLTLEGQQSE
-909 LTITQPQPQ
+909 LTIRQPQ

-927 QPNRLTVLVVEDSV
+927 QPNRLTVLVVEDSI

-965 EGIAQMLQHGNVN
+965 EAIAQMLQHGNVN
-978 LVICDIEMP
+978 LAICDIEMP

-1001 ERLSGIPVVMLTTRS
+1001 ERLSRVPVVMLTTRS

-1040 NFLATIA
+1040 NFLAAIA
-1047 ELVNSPLR
+1047 ELVNSP

>member
-1 MNTDHSNQE
+1 MNLDLSNQE

-21 ELLQTIEQSLIGL
+21 ELLQTIEQNLIGL
-34 LDEKTTEKVHAL
+34 LDEKTIEKVHAL
-46 MRSAHTLKGSAASV
+46 MRSAHTLKGSAASL

-72 EDVFQALYPQEL
+72 EDVFQALYAPEL
-84 AIDPELGAL
+84 EIDPELGAL

-113 YNEAEILD
+113 CNESEVLD
-121 KTASIFAQ
+121 RTASIFAQ
-129 LQHKLGDFFGREAPL
+129 LQDKLGDFFGREAPL

-162 VTQDLQQLEADIQSQ
+162 ILQDLQQLAADIESQ
-177 DSQQIQITLNS
+177 DSQQIQTTLNS

-201 LFGLEEIAQATLN
+201 LSGLEEIAQATLN

-234 KAAQAAVLAGDRIQ
+234 QAAQVAVLAGDRTQ
-248 GGEISPQLR
+248 GGEISPQLQ
-257 EWAGVTTPA
+257 EWAGLTTPV
-266 PEPQSQPVSI
+266 PEPQKQPVSI
-276 AAPPTPTT
+276 AIQSTETATT
-284 TIENQPSPL
+284 ENKPSPI
-293 LSASEAESIWSFFPK
+293 LSASESESIWSFFPK
-308 RNDHSVPK
+308 RTDNSLPK
-316 APEVLESIS
+316 APEVLEPIS
-325 QDSLVVPSA
+325 QDSVVVPSA
-334 IERILQSIWIGD
+334 IDRILQSIWIGD
-346 PQTSCRYSD
+346 PETSCRYLDSD
-355 SDRPVSPPPAPSLQ
+355 SPASPPAPSPQ
-369 AQSSASL
+369 AQSSPSL
-376 PSIRVAIEQLDRL
+376 PTIRVAIEQLDRL

-409 IHKAAQ
+409 IDKAAR
-415 DTLLQFLYC
+415 DTILQFLYC

-447 NMHVSPRSVISASP
+447 HIHGSLRSVP
-461 TAEAQSNFDALEMDN
+461 TAKAQSNFDALEMDT

-483 LQNFTEDMVQLGER
+483 LQNLTKDMVQLGEQ
-497 IETFNALVQQSR
+497 IEAFNALVQQSR

-588 HGIEPVETRRQQGK
+588 HGIEPIETRRQQGK
-602 PETGTITIQAYH
+602 PETGTITIKAYH

-640 EKHLLTPEQAAY
+640 EKHLLSAEQAAY
-652 ASEDQLAELLFEPGF
+652 ASQDQLAELLFEPGF

-676 SGRGIGLDVVRTQLQ
+676 SGRGIGLDVVRTQLR

-704 QGTTFIMQLP
+704 QGTTFILQLP
-714 LSLTTARLLVCQSQ
+714 LSLTTARLLICQSQ

-735 SEGISQVLLPQPD
+735 SEGISQVLLPKPE
-748 QIQVQQSLHGQGMQ
+748 QIQVQQSLHGQGSE
-762 KFWQWGEGQNQQLVP
+762 KFWQWEQGQSQQLVP
-777 IRPLANLVDY
+777 IRPLANLLDY
-787 KYPLFTQ
+787 KYPLLTQ
-794 DHNLTLSPFPVKQRN
+794 DQNLTLSPFPVKQRN
-809 TVEPLL
+809 TVQPLL
-815 LLQTEQQY
+815 LLQTEHQY

-842 GRVLTLPSYIQG
+842 GSVLTLPSYIQG

-860 GSLTLTIDPLELV
+860 GSLTSVVDPLELV
-873 RQTWETDIM
+873 RQTWETDMM
-882 PTSQASS
+882 PTSPASS
-889 LTTKLLP
+889 LALLP
-896 ATEPVLTLEGQHE
+896 MPEPVLALKEQQSK
-909 LTITQPQPQ
+909 TITQEQQQ
-918 PMEVNTAVA
+918 PMEVNTAIA
-927 QPNRLTVLVVEDSV
+927 QTNQLTVLVVEDSV

-952 KADYQ
+952 KASYQ
-957 VLQAGDGR
+957 ALQAGDGR
-965 EGIAQMLQHGNVN
+965 EAIAQMLQHGNVD

-987 RMNGFEFL
+987 QMNGFEFL
-995 EHHRQD
+995 EHRRQD
-1001 ERLSGIPVVMLTTRS
+1001 ERLSEIPVVMLTTRS

-1047 ELVNSPLR
+1047 ELVNTP

>member
-1 MNTDHSNQE
+1 MNTDPSNQ
-10 QLEQAFLAEAA
+10 EQAFLAEAA
-21 ELLQTIEQSLIGL
+21 ELLQTIEQNLIGL
-34 LDEKTTEKVHAL
+34 LDEKTIEKVHAL
-46 MRSAHTLKGSAASV
+46 MRSAHTIKGSAASV
-60 GQETIKTIAHHL
+60 GQETIQTIAHHL
-72 EDVFQALYPQEL
+72 EDVFQALYAPEL
-84 AIDPELGAL
+84 EIDPELGAL

-103 PLSATLMGLS
+103 PLSAALMGLS
-113 YNEAEILD
+113 CNEAEILD
-121 KTASIFAQ
+121 RTASIFAQ

-162 VTQDLQQLEADIQSQ
+162 VPQDLQQMETDIQSQ
-177 DSQQIQITLNS
+177 DPQQIQTTLNS
-188 QAEFFAELAASYS
+188 QAEFFVELAASYGLS
-201 LFGLEEIAQATLN
+201 GLEEIAQATLN

-234 KAAQAAVLAGDRIQ
+234 KAAQTAVLAGDRTQ

-257 EWAGVTTPA
+257 EWAGLTTPV
-266 PEPQSQPVSI
+266 PEPQEQPVAI
-276 AAPPTPTT
+276 AAQPTETT
-284 TIENQPSPL
+284 TTENKPSPL

-308 RNDHSVPK
+308 RTDNSVAK
-316 APEVLESIS
+316 APEVLAPIS
-325 QDSLVVPSA
+325 HDSVVVPSA

-346 PQTSCRYSD
+346 PETSCRYSD
-355 SDRPVSPPPAPSLQ
+355 SDRPASPPPAPSLQ

-394 ELLINENQ
+394 ELLISENQ

-424 QQQLSKVSTWSD
+424 QQQLSKVFTWSD

-447 NMHVSPRSVISASP
+447 HMHGSPRVISP
-461 TAEAQSNFDALEMDN
+461 TEAQSNFDALEMDN

-483 LQNFTEDMVQLGER
+483 LQNLTEDMVQLGER
-497 IETFNALVQQSR
+497 IEAVNSLVQQSR

-531 VPLGTVLNRFPR
+531 VPLGTVLNRLPR

-602 PETGTITIQAYH
+602 PETGTITIKAYH

-624 DDGRGLNWE
+624 DDGRGFSWE
-633 SIRQRGI
+633 AIRQRAI

-652 ASEDQLAELLFEPGF
+652 ASEDQLADLLFEPGF
-667 STANQIGEL
+667 STAKQVGEL

-704 QGTTFIMQLP
+704 QGTTFILQLP

-728 GITYALL
+728 GITYGLL
-735 SEGISQVLLPQPD
+735 SEGVSQVLLPQPE
-748 QIQVQQSLHGQGMQ
+748 QIQVQQSLHGQGSQ
-762 KFWQWGEGQNQQLVP
+762 KFWQWGEGQSLQLVP
-777 IRPLANLVDY
+777 IRPLANLLDY

-794 DHNLTLSPFPVKQRN
+794 DHNLNLSPFPVKQRN

-815 LLQTEQQY
+815 LLETEQQY

-860 GSLTLTIDPLELV
+860 GSLTLIVDPLELV
-873 RQTWETDIM
+873 RQTWETDMM
-882 PTSQASS
+882 PTSPASIA
-889 LTTKLLP
+889 TKLLP
-896 ATEPVLTLEGQHE
+896 APEPVLTLEGQQSQ
-909 LTITQPQPQ
+909 LTITQPQQQ

-927 QPNRLTVLVVEDSV
+927 QPNRLMVLVVEDSV

-965 EGIAQMLQHGNVN
+965 EAIAQILQHSDVD

-995 EHHRQD
+995 EHRRQD
-1001 ERLSGIPVVMLTTRS
+1001 ERLSRIPVVMLTTRS

-1025 ALGAKAYLTK
+1025 ALGAKAYMTK

-1040 NFLATIA
+1040 NFLAAIA
-1047 ELVNSPLR
+1047 ELVHSP

>member
-1 MNTDHSNQE
+1 MNPDPSNQ
-10 QLEQAFLAEAA
+10 EQAFLAEAA
-21 ELLQTIEQSLIGL
+21 ELLQTIEQNLIGL
-34 LDEKTTEKVHAL
+34 LDEKTIEKVHAL
-46 MRSAHTLKGSAASV
+46 MRSAHTIKGSAASV

-72 EDVFQALYPQEL
+72 EDVFQALYAPEL
-84 AIDPELGAL
+84 EIDPELGAL

-103 PLSATLMGLS
+103 PLSAALMGLS
-113 YNEAEILD
+113 CNEAEILD
-121 KTASIFAQ
+121 RTASIFAQ
-129 LQHKLGDFFGREAPL
+129 LQHKLGDFFGREALL
-144 PSSEELGFDVVE
+144 PTSEELGFDVVE

-162 VTQDLQQLEADIQSQ
+162 VPQDLQQLETDIQSQ
-177 DSQQIQITLNS
+177 DPQQIQTTLNS
-188 QAEFFAELAASYS
+188 QAEFFVELAASYGLS
-201 LFGLEEIAQATLN
+201 GLEEIAQATLN

-234 KAAQAAVLAGDRIQ
+234 KAAQAAVLAGDRTQ

-257 EWAGVTTPA
+257 EWAGITIPI
-266 PEPQSQPVSI
+266 PEPQRQPVAL
-276 AAPPTPTT
+276 AAQPTQTT
-284 TIENQPSPL
+284 TTENKPSPL

-308 RNDHSVPK
+308 RTDNSVAK
-316 APEVLESIS
+316 APEVLAPIS
-325 QDSLVVPSA
+325 QDSVVVPSA
-334 IERILQSIWIGD
+334 IDRILQSIWIGD
-346 PQTSCRYSD
+346 PETSCRYSD
-355 SDRPVSPPPAPSLQ
+355 SDRPASPPPPSLQ

-394 ELLINENQ
+394 ELLISENQ

-409 IHKAAQ
+409 IQKAAQ

-424 QQQLSKVSTWSD
+424 QQQLSKVFTWSD
-436 RHLLLPERKQR
+436 RHMLLPERKQR
-447 NMHVSPRSVISASP
+447 HMHVSPRSVISA
-461 TAEAQSNFDALEMDN
+461 TEAQSNFDALEMDN

-483 LQNFTEDMVQLGER
+483 LQNLTEDMVQLGEQ
-497 IETFNALVQQSR
+497 IEAVNSLVQQSR

-531 VPLGTVLNRFPR
+531 VSLGTVLNRFPR

-633 SIRQRGI
+633 AIRQRAI

-652 ASEDQLAELLFEPGF
+652 ASEDQLADLLFEPGF
-667 STANQIGEL
+667 STAKQIGEL

-691 ALQGSIVVRSLSG
+691 TLQGSIVVRSLSG
-704 QGTTFIMQLP
+704 QGTTFILQLP

-728 GITYALL
+728 GITYGLL
-735 SEGISQVLLPQPD
+735 SEGISQVLLPQPE
-748 QIQVQQSLHGQGMQ
+748 QIQVQQSLHGQGSQ
-762 KFWQWGEGQNQQLVP
+762 KFWQWGEGQSQQLVP
-777 IRPLANLVDY
+777 IRPLANLLDY
-787 KYPLFTQ
+787 KYPLLTQ
-794 DHNLTLSPFPVKQRN
+794 DHNLNLSPFPVKQRN

-815 LLQTEQQY
+815 LLETEHQY

-860 GSLTLTIDPLELV
+860 GSLTLIVDPLELV
-873 RQTWETDIM
+873 RQTWETDMM
-882 PTSQASS
+882 PTSPASS
-889 LTTKLLP
+889 LATKLLP
-896 ATEPVLTLEGQHE
+896 APEPVLTLEGQQT
-909 LTITQPQPQ
+909 LTITQPQQQ

-927 QPNRLTVLVVEDSV
+927 QPNRLMVLVVEDSV

-952 KADYQ
+952 KAHYQ
-957 VLQAGDGR
+957 VLQAADGR
-965 EGIAQMLQHGNVN
+965 EAIAQILQHGDVD

-987 RMNGFEFL
+987 QMNGFEFL
-995 EHHRQD
+995 EHRRQD

-1025 ALGAKAYLTK
+1025 ALGAKAYMTK

-1040 NFLATIA
+1040 NFLAAIA
-1047 ELVNSPLR
+1047 ELVHNP

>member
-1 MNTDHSNQE
+1 MNPDPSNQE

-34 LDEKTTEKVHAL
+34 LDEKTVERVHAL

-72 EDVFQALYPQEL
+72 EDVFQALYAPEL
-84 AIDPELGAL
+84 EIDPELGAL

-103 PLSATLMGLS
+103 PLSATLMGLTC
-113 YNEAEILD
+113 NEAEILD
-121 KTASIFAQ
+121 RTASIFAQ

-162 VTQDLQQLEADIQSQ
+162 VLQDLQQLEADIQSQ
-177 DSQQIQITLNS
+177 DPQQIQITLNS

-201 LFGLEEIAQATLN
+201 LSGLEEIALGTLN
-214 ALKAHPDK
+214 ALNQHPDK

-234 KAAQAAVLAGDRIQ
+234 KAAQAAVLAGDRTQ

-257 EWAGVTTPA
+257 EWAGLTTPV
-266 PEPQSQPVSI
+266 PEAQKQPVSV
-276 AAPPTPTT
+276 AAPPTQTT
-284 TIENQPSPL
+284 TTENQPSPL

-308 RNDHSVPK
+308 RTDNSVAK
-316 APEVLESIS
+316 APEVLEPIS
-325 QDSLVVPSA
+325 QDAVVAPSA
-334 IERILQSIWIGD
+334 IDRILQSIWIGD
-346 PQTSCRYSD
+346 PQTSCRYTD
-355 SDRPVSPPPAPSLQ
+355 SERPASPPPAPSLQ

-409 IHKAAQ
+409 IQKAAQ
-415 DTLLQFLYC
+415 DTLVQFLYC

-436 RHLLLPERKQR
+436 RHFLLPERKQR
-447 NMHVSPRSVISASP
+447 HMHVSPRSVIPASP
-461 TAEAQSNFDALEMDN
+461 TSEAQSKFDALEIDT

-483 LQNFTEDMVQLGER
+483 LQNLTEDMVQLGER
-497 IETFNALVQQSR
+497 IEAFNGLVQQSR

-552 HKPVELKLGGTKVL
+552 HKPVELKLTGTKVL

-588 HGIEPVETRRQQGK
+588 HGIEPIETRRQQGK

-624 DDGRGLNWE
+624 DDGRGFNWE
-633 SIRQRGI
+633 SIRQRAI
-640 EKHLLTPEQAAY
+640 EKHLLTSEQAAY
-652 ASEDQLAELLFEPGF
+652 ACEDQLSELLFEPGF

-704 QGTTFIMQLP
+704 QGTTFILQLP

-735 SEGISQVLLPQPD
+735 SEGISQVLLPHPE
-748 QIQVQQSLHGQGMQ
+748 QIQVQQSLHGQGIQ
-762 KFWQWGEGQNQQLVP
+762 KFWQWGEGQSQQLVP
-777 IRPLANLVDY
+777 IRPLANLLDY

-809 TVEPLL
+809 TIEPLL
-815 LLQTEQQY
+815 LLQTEHQY
-823 LCLQVDQILVEQEL
+823 LCLQVEQILVEQEL

-842 GRVLTLPSYIQG
+842 GNIVTLPSYIQG

-860 GSLTLTIDPLELV
+860 GSLTLTVDPLELV
-873 RQTWETDIM
+873 RQNWETDMM
-882 PTSQASS
+882 PSSPASS
-889 LTTKLLP
+889 LATKLLP
-896 ATEPVLTLEGQHE
+896 ASEPVLTLEGQQSE
-909 LTITQPQPQ
+909 LTIIQPQQQ
-918 PMEVNTAVA
+918 PMEINTAVA
-927 QPNRLTVLVVEDSV
+927 QPKQLTVLVVEDSV

-952 KADYQ
+952 KAGYQ

-965 EGIAQMLQHGNVN
+965 EAIAQMVQHRDVG

-987 RMNGFEFL
+987 SMNGFEFL

-1047 ELVNSPLR
+1047 ELVHSP

>member
-1 MNTDHSNQE
+1 MNPDPSNQ
-10 QLEQAFLAEAA
+10 EQAFLAEAA
-21 ELLQTIEQSLIGL
+21 ELLQTIEQNLIGL
-34 LDEKTTEKVHAL
+34 LDEKTIEKVHAL
-46 MRSAHTLKGSAASV
+46 MRSAHTIKGSAASV
-60 GQETIKTIAHHL
+60 GQETIQTIAHHL
-72 EDVFQALYPQEL
+72 EDVFQALYAPEL
-84 AIDPELGAL
+84 EIDPELGAL

-103 PLSATLMGLS
+103 PLSAALMGLS
-113 YNEAEILD
+113 CNEAEILD
-121 KTASIFAQ
+121 RTASIFAQ
-129 LQHKLGDFFGREAPL
+129 LQHKLGDFFGREALL

-162 VTQDLQQLEADIQSQ
+162 VLQDLQQLETDIQSQ
-177 DSQQIQITLNS
+177 DPQQIQTTLNS
-188 QAEFFAELAASYS
+188 QAEFFAELAASYGLS
-201 LFGLEEIAQATLN
+201 GLEEIAQATLN

-222 VLQIA
+222 VLEIA

-234 KAAQAAVLAGDRIQ
+234 KAAQAAVLAGDRTQ

-257 EWAGVTTPA
+257 EWAGITIPV
-266 PEPQSQPVSI
+266 PEPQEQPVAI
-276 AAPPTPTT
+276 AAQPTQTT
-284 TIENQPSPL
+284 TTENQPSPL

-308 RNDHSVPK
+308 RTDNSVAK
-316 APEVLESIS
+316 APEVLAPISHS
-325 QDSLVVPSA
+325 QDSVVVPSA

-346 PQTSCRYSD
+346 PETSCRYSD
-355 SDRPVSPPPAPSLQ
+355 SDRPASPPPAPSLQ

-394 ELLINENQ
+394 ELLISENQ

-424 QQQLSKVSTWSD
+424 QQQLSKVFTWSD

-447 NMHVSPRSVISASP
+447 QMHVSPRPVISA
-461 TAEAQSNFDALEMDN
+461 TEAQSNFDALEMDN

-483 LQNFTEDMVQLGER
+483 LQNLTEDMVQLGER
-497 IETFNALVQQSR
+497 IEAVNGLVQQSR

-531 VPLGTVLNRFPR
+531 VPLGTVLNRLPR

-588 HGIEPVETRRQQGK
+588 HGIEPIETRRQQGK
-602 PETGTITIQAYH
+602 PETGTITIKAYH

-633 SIRQRGI
+633 AIRQRAR
-640 EKHLLTPEQAAY
+640 EKHLLTPEEAAY
-652 ASEDQLAELLFEPGF
+652 ASEDQLADLLFEPGF
-667 STANQIGEL
+667 STAKQVGEL

-704 QGTTFIMQLP
+704 QGTTFMLQLP

-728 GITYALL
+728 GITYGLL
-735 SEGISQVLLPQPD
+735 SEGVSQVLLPQPE
-748 QIQVQQSLHGQGMQ
+748 QIQVQQSLHGQGSQ
-762 KFWQWGEGQNQQLVP
+762 KFWQWGEGQSLQLVP
-777 IRPLANLVDY
+777 IRSLANLLDY

-794 DHNLTLSPFPVKQRN
+794 DHNLNLSPFPVKQRN

-815 LLQTEQQY
+815 LLETEHQY

-860 GSLTLTIDPLELV
+860 GSLTLIVDPLELV
-873 RQTWETDIM
+873 RQTWETDMI
-882 PTSQASS
+882 PTSPTSIA
-889 LTTKLLP
+889 TKLLP
-896 ATEPVLTLEGQHE
+896 APEPVLTLEGQQSQ
-909 LTITQPQPQ
+909 LTIMQPQQQ

-927 QPNRLTVLVVEDSV
+927 QPNRLMVLVVEDSV

-957 VLQAGDGR
+957 VLQAADGR
-965 EGIAQMLQHGNVN
+965 EAIAQILQHGDVD

-987 RMNGFEFL
+987 QMNGFEFL
-995 EHHRQD
+995 EHRRQD

-1025 ALGAKAYLTK
+1025 ALGAKAYMTK

-1040 NFLATIA
+1040 NFLTAIA
-1047 ELVNSPLR
+1047 ELVNT

>member
-1 MNTDHSNQE
+1 MNPDPSNQ
-10 QLEQAFLAEAA
+10 EQAFLAEAA
-21 ELLQTIEQSLIGL
+21 ELLQTIEQNLIGL
-34 LDEKTTEKVHAL
+34 LDEKTIEKVHAL
-46 MRSAHTLKGSAASV
+46 MRSAHTIKGSAASV
-60 GQETIKTIAHHL
+60 GQETIQTIAHHL
-72 EDVFQALYPQEL
+72 EDVFQALYAPEL
-84 AIDPELGAL
+84 EIDPELGAL

-103 PLSATLMGLS
+103 PLSAALMGLS
-113 YNEAEILD
+113 CNEAEILD
-121 KTASIFAQ
+121 RTASIFAQ

-162 VTQDLQQLEADIQSQ
+162 VLQDLQQLETDIQSQ
-177 DSQQIQITLNS
+177 DPQQIQTTLNS
-188 QAEFFAELAASYS
+188 QAEFFVELAASYGLS
-201 LFGLEEIAQATLN
+201 GLEEIAQATLN

-227 QVALENF
+227 QAALENF
-234 KAAQAAVLAGDRIQ
+234 KAAQVAVLAGDRTQ

-257 EWAGVTTPA
+257 EWAMLTTPV
-266 PEPQSQPVSI
+266 PEPQRQPVAI
-276 AAPPTPTT
+276 AAQPTETT
-284 TIENQPSPL
+284 TTENQPSPL

-308 RNDHSVPK
+308 RTDNSVVK
-316 APEVLESIS
+316 APEVLAPIS
-325 QDSLVVPSA
+325 QDSVVVPSA

-355 SDRPVSPPPAPSLQ
+355 SDRPASPPPAPSLQ

-394 ELLINENQ
+394 ELLISENQ

-424 QQQLSKVSTWSD
+424 QQQLSKVFTWSD

-447 NMHVSPRSVISASP
+447 HIHGSPRVISA
-461 TAEAQSNFDALEMDN
+461 TEAQSNFDALEMDN

-483 LQNFTEDMVQLGER
+483 LQNLTEDMVQLGER
-497 IETFNALVQQSR
+497 IEAVNGLVQQSR

-531 VPLGTVLNRFPR
+531 VPLGTVLNRLPR

-602 PETGTITIQAYH
+602 PETGTITIKAYH

-633 SIRQRGI
+633 AIRQRAI
-640 EKHLLTPEQAAY
+640 EKHLLTSEEAAY
-652 ASEDQLAELLFEPGF
+652 ASEDQLADLLFEPGF
-667 STANQIGEL
+667 STAKQVGEL

-704 QGTTFIMQLP
+704 QGTTFILQLP

-728 GITYALL
+728 GITYGLL
-735 SEGISQVLLPQPD
+735 SEGISQVLLPQPE
-748 QIQVQQSLHGQGMQ
+748 QIQVQQSLHGQGSQ
-762 KFWQWGEGQNQQLVP
+762 KFWQWGEGQSLQLVP
-777 IRPLANLVDY
+777 IRPLANLLDY

-794 DHNLTLSPFPVKQRN
+794 DHNLNLSPFPVKQRN

-815 LLQTEQQY
+815 LLETEHQY

-860 GSLTLTIDPLELV
+860 GSLTLIVDPLELV
-873 RQTWETDIM
+873 RQTWETDMM
-882 PTSQASS
+882 PTSPTSS
-889 LTTKLLP
+889 IATKLLP
-896 ATEPVLTLEGQHE
+896 APEPVLTLEGQQSQ
-909 LTITQPQPQ
+909 LTITQPQQQ

-965 EGIAQMLQHGNVN
+965 EAIAQMLQHDDVD

-995 EHHRQD
+995 EHRRQD
-1001 ERLSGIPVVMLTTRS
+1001 ERLSGVPVVMLTTRS

-1025 ALGAKAYLTK
+1025 ALGAKAYMTK

-1040 NFLATIA
+1040 NFLAAIA
-1047 ELVNSPLR
+1047 ELVNT

>member
-1 MNTDHSNQE
+1 MNPDPSNHQH
-10 QLEQAFLAEAA
+10 LEQAFLAEAA

-84 AIDPELGAL
+84 EIDPELGAL

-156 SIFSGS
+156 SIFCGS
-162 VTQDLQQLEADIQSQ
+162 VLQDLQQLEADIQSQ
-177 DSQQIQITLNS
+177 DPQQIQTTLNS

-201 LFGLEEIAQATLN
+201 LSGLGEIAQATLN

-234 KAAQAAVLAGDRIQ
+234 KAAQAAVLAGDRTQ

-257 EWAGVTTPA
+257 ELAMLTTPV
-266 PEPQSQPVSI
+266 PELQGQPVSI
-276 AAPPTPTT
+276 AAPPTQTATT
-284 TIENQPSPL
+284 ENQPSPL

-308 RNDHSVPK
+308 RTDNTLPK
-316 APEVLESIS
+316 APEVLEPIS
-325 QDSLVVPSA
+325 QDSVVAPSA
-334 IERILQSIWIGD
+334 IDRILQSIWIGD

-355 SDRPVSPPPAPSLQ
+355 SDRPASPPPAPSLQ

-415 DTLLQFLYC
+415 ETLLQFLHC

-447 NMHVSPRSVISASP
+447 HMHVSPRSVIPASP
-461 TAEAQSNFDALEMDN
+461 TGEAQSKFDALEMDT
-476 YSELHIL
+476 YSELHIF
-483 LQNFTEDMVQLGER
+483 LQNLTEDMVQLGER
-497 IETFNALVQQSR
+497 IEAFNALVQQSR

-552 HKPVELKLGGTKVL
+552 HKPVELKLTGTKVL

-588 HGIEPVETRRQQGK
+588 HGIEPIETRRQQGK

-614 QGNRTTIEVR
+614 QGNRTTIEIR
-624 DDGRGLNWE
+624 DDGRGFNWE
-633 SIRQRGI
+633 SIRQRAI
-640 EKHLLTPEQAAY
+640 EKHLLTSEQAAY
-652 ASEDQLAELLFEPGF
+652 TSEDQLAELLFEPGF

-691 ALQGSIVVRSLSG
+691 TLQGSIVVRSLSG
-704 QGTTFIMQLP
+704 QGTTFTLQLP

-735 SEGISQVLLPQPD
+735 SEGISQVLLPQPE

-762 KFWQWGEGQNQQLVP
+762 KFWQWGEGQHQQLVP

-873 RQTWETDIM
+873 RQTWETDMM

-896 ATEPVLTLEGQHE
+896 APEPVLTLEGQQSE
-909 LTITQPQPQ
+909 LTITQPQQQ
-918 PMEVNTAVA
+918 PIEVNTAVA
-927 QPNRLTVLVVEDSV
+927 QPNRVAVLVVEDSV

-965 EGIAQMLQHGNVN
+965 EAIAQMLQHGNVN

-1001 ERLSGIPVVMLTTRS
+1001 ERLAGIPVVMLTTRS

-1035 PYSEQ
+1035 PYSEP
-1040 NFLATIA
+1040 NFLAAIA
-1047 ELVNSPLR
+1047 ELVNSP

>member
-1 MNTDHSNQE
+1 MNPDPSNQ
-10 QLEQAFLAEAA
+10 EQAFLAEAA
-21 ELLQTIEQSLIGL
+21 ELLQTIEQNLIGL
-34 LDEKTTEKVHAL
+34 LDEKTIEKVHAL
-46 MRSAHTLKGSAASV
+46 MRSAHTIKGSAASV
-60 GQETIKTIAHHL
+60 GQETIQTIAHHL
-72 EDVFQALYPQEL
+72 EDVFQALYAPEL
-84 AIDPELGAL
+84 EIDPELGAL

-103 PLSATLMGLS
+103 PLSAALMGLS
-113 YNEAEILD
+113 CNEAEILD
-121 KTASIFAQ
+121 RTASIFAQ
-129 LQHKLGDFFGREAPL
+129 LQHKLGDFFGREALL

-162 VTQDLQQLEADIQSQ
+162 VLQDLQQLETDIQSQ
-177 DSQQIQITLNS
+177 DPQQIQTTLNS
-188 QAEFFAELAASYS
+188 QAEFFAELAASYGLS
-201 LFGLEEIAQATLN
+201 GLEEIAQATLN

-234 KAAQAAVLAGDRIQ
+234 KAAQTAVLAGDRTQ

-257 EWAGVTTPA
+257 EWAGLTTPV
-266 PEPQSQPVSI
+266 PEPQEQPVAI
-276 AAPPTPTT
+276 AAQPTETT
-284 TIENQPSPL
+284 TTENQPSPL

-308 RNDHSVPK
+308 RTDNSVAK
-316 APEVLESIS
+316 APEVLAPISHS
-325 QDSLVVPSA
+325 QDSVVVPSA

-346 PQTSCRYSD
+346 PETSCRYSD
-355 SDRPVSPPPAPSLQ
+355 SDRPASPPPAPSLQ

-394 ELLINENQ
+394 ELLISENQ

-409 IHKAAQ
+409 IQKAAQ

-424 QQQLSKVSTWSD
+424 QQQLSKVFTWSD

-447 NMHVSPRSVISASP
+447 QMHVSPRPVISASP
-461 TAEAQSNFDALEMDN
+461 TTEAQSNFDALEMDN

-483 LQNFTEDMVQLGER
+483 LQNLTEDMVQLGER
-497 IETFNALVQQSR
+497 IEAVNSLVQQSR

-531 VPLGTVLNRFPR
+531 VPLGTVLNRLPR

-588 HGIEPVETRRQQGK
+588 HGIEPIETRRQQGK

-633 SIRQRGI
+633 AIRQRAI

-667 STANQIGEL
+667 STAKQVGEL

-691 ALQGSIVVRSLSG
+691 TLQGSIVVRSILG
-704 QGTTFIMQLP
+704 QGTTFMLQLP

-728 GITYALL
+728 GITYGLL
-735 SEGISQVLLPQPD
+735 SEGVSQVLLPQPE
-748 QIQVQQSLHGQGMQ
+748 QIQVQQSLHGQGSQ
-762 KFWQWGEGQNQQLVP
+762 KFWQWGEGQSLQLVP
-777 IRPLANLVDY
+777 IRPLADLLDY
-787 KYPLFTQ
+787 KYPLLTQ
-794 DHNLTLSPFPVKQRN
+794 DHNLNLSPFPVKQRN

-815 LLQTEQQY
+815 LLETEHQY

-860 GSLTLTIDPLELV
+860 GSLTLIVDPLELV
-873 RQTWETDIM
+873 RQTWETDMI
-882 PTSQASS
+882 PTSPASIA
-889 LTTKLLP
+889 TKLLP
-896 ATEPVLTLEGQHE
+896 APEPVLTLEGQQSQ
-909 LTITQPQPQ
+909 LTITQPQQQ

-927 QPNRLTVLVVEDSV
+927 QPNRLMVLVVEDSV

-952 KADYQ
+952 KAHYQ
-957 VLQAGDGR
+957 VLQAADGR
-965 EGIAQMLQHGNVN
+965 EAIAQILQHGDVD

-987 RMNGFEFL
+987 QMNGFEFL
-995 EHHRQD
+995 EHRRQD

-1025 ALGAKAYLTK
+1025 ALGAKAYMTK
-1035 PYSEQ
+1035 TPIQ
-1040 NFLATIA
+1040 TKF
-1047 ELVNSPLR
+1047 PRRDR

>member
-1 MNTDHSNQE
+1 MNPDPSNQ
-10 QLEQAFLAEAA
+10 EQAFLAEAA
-21 ELLQTIEQSLIGL
+21 ELLQTIEQNLIGL
-34 LDEKTTEKVHAL
+34 LDEKTIEKVHAL
-46 MRSAHTLKGSAASV
+46 MRSAHTIKGSAASI
-60 GQETIKTIAHHL
+60 GQETIQTIAHHL
-72 EDVFQALYPQEL
+72 EDVFQALYAPEL
-84 AIDPELGAL
+84 EIDPELGAL

-103 PLSATLMGLS
+103 PLSAALMGLS
-113 YNEAEILD
+113 CNEAEILD
-121 KTASIFAQ
+121 RTASIFAQ

-162 VTQDLQQLEADIQSQ
+162 VLQDLQQLEADIQSQ
-177 DSQQIQITLNS
+177 YPQQIQTTLNS
-188 QAEFFAELAASYS
+188 QAEFFVELAASYGLS
-201 LFGLEEIAQATLN
+201 GLEEIAQATLN

-222 VLQIA
+222 VLEIA

-234 KAAQAAVLAGDRIQ
+234 KAAQAAVLAGDRTQ

-257 EWAGVTTPA
+257 EWAMLTTPV
-266 PEPQSQPVSI
+266 PEPQEQPVAI
-276 AAPPTPTT
+276 AAQPTETSTT
-284 TIENQPSPL
+284 ENQPSPL
-293 LSASEAESIWSFFPK
+293 LGASEAESIWSFFPK
-308 RNDHSVPK
+308 RTDNSLPK
-316 APEVLESIS
+316 TPEVLAPIS
-325 QDSLVVPSA
+325 QDSVVAPSA
-334 IERILQSIWIGD
+334 IDRILQSIWIGD

-355 SDRPVSPPPAPSLQ
+355 SDRPASPPPPSLQ

-409 IHKAAQ
+409 IHKAAR

-447 NMHVSPRSVISASP
+447 HMYVSPRSVISV
-461 TAEAQSNFDALEMDN
+461 TEAQSNFDALEMDN

-483 LQNFTEDMVQLGER
+483 LQNLTEDMVQLGER
-497 IETFNALVQQSR
+497 IEAVNGLVQQSR

-531 VPLGTVLNRFPR
+531 VPLGTVLNRLPR

-552 HKPVELKLGGTKVL
+552 HKPVELKLSGTKVL

-588 HGIEPVETRRQQGK
+588 HGIESVETRRQQGK

-624 DDGRGLNWE
+624 DDGRGFNWE
-633 SIRQRGI
+633 SIRRRAI

-652 ASEDQLAELLFEPGF
+652 TSEEQLADLLFEPGF

-691 ALQGSIVVRSLSG
+691 TLQGSIVVRSLSG
-704 QGTTFIMQLP
+704 QGTTFILQLP

-728 GITYALL
+728 GITYGLL
-735 SEGISQVLLPQPD
+735 SEGISQVLLPQPE
-748 QIQVQQSLHGQGMQ
+748 QIQVQQSLHGQGSQ
-762 KFWQWGEGQNQQLVP
+762 KFWQWGEGQSQQLVP
-777 IRPLANLVDY
+777 IRTLANLLDY

-794 DHNLTLSPFPVKQRN
+794 DQNLTLSPFPVKQRN

-815 LLQTEQQY
+815 LLETEHQY

-860 GSLTLTIDPLELV
+860 GSLTLIVDPLELV
-873 RQTWETDIM
+873 RQTWETDMM
-882 PTSQASS
+882 PTSPASS
-889 LTTKLLP
+889 LATKLLP
-896 ATEPVLTLEGQHE
+896 APEPVLALEGQQSE
-909 LTITQPQPQ
+909 LTITQPQQQ
-918 PMEVNTAVA
+918 PMEVNTAVT
-927 QPNRLTVLVVEDSV
+927 QPNRLMVLVVEDSV

-965 EGIAQMLQHGNVN
+965 EAIAQMLQHGDVD

-987 RMNGFEFL
+987 QMNGFEFL
-995 EHHRQD
+995 EHRRQD
-1001 ERLSGIPVVMLTTRS
+1001 ERLSGVPVVMLTTRS

-1025 ALGAKAYLTK
+1025 ALGAKAYMTK

-1040 NFLATIA
+1040 NFLAAIA
-1047 ELVNSPLR
+1047 ELVNG

>member
-1 MNTDHSNQE
+1 MNPDPSNQ
-10 QLEQAFLAEAA
+10 EQAFLAEAA
-21 ELLQTIEQSLIGL
+21 ELLQTIEQNLIGL
-34 LDEKTTEKVHAL
+34 LDEKTIEKVHAL
-46 MRSAHTLKGSAASV
+46 MRSAHTIKGSAASV
-60 GQETIKTIAHHL
+60 GQETIQTIAHHL
-72 EDVFQALYPQEL
+72 EDVFQALYAPEL
-84 AIDPELGAL
+84 EIDPELGAL

-103 PLSATLMGLS
+103 PLSAALMGLS
-113 YNEAEILD
+113 CNEAEILD
-121 KTASIFAQ
+121 RTASIFAQ
-129 LQHKLGDFFGREAPL
+129 LQHKLGDFFGREALL
-144 PSSEELGFDVVE
+144 PTSEELGFDVVE

-162 VTQDLQQLEADIQSQ
+162 VLQDLQQLETDIQSQ
-177 DSQQIQITLNS
+177 DPQQIQTTLNS
-188 QAEFFAELAASYS
+188 QAEFFVELAASYGLS
-201 LFGLEEIAQATLN
+201 GLEEIAQATLN

-222 VLQIA
+222 VLEIA

-234 KAAQAAVLAGDRIQ
+234 KAAQAAVLAGDRTQ

-257 EWAGVTTPA
+257 EWAGITIPI
-266 PEPQSQPVSI
+266 PEPQGQPVSTI
-276 AAPPTPTT
+276 AAQPTQTT
-284 TIENQPSPL
+284 TTENKPSPL

-308 RNDHSVPK
+308 RTDNSVAK
-316 APEVLESIS
+316 APEVLAPIS
-325 QDSLVVPSA
+325 QDSVVVPSA

-346 PQTSCRYSD
+346 PETSCRYSD
-355 SDRPVSPPPAPSLQ
+355 SDRPASPPPAPSLQ

-394 ELLINENQ
+394 ELLISENQ

-409 IHKAAQ
+409 IQKAAQ

-424 QQQLSKVSTWSD
+424 QQQLSKVFTWSD

-447 NMHVSPRSVISASP
+447 HIHVSPRPVISASP
-461 TAEAQSNFDALEMDN
+461 TTEAQSNFDALEMDN

-483 LQNFTEDMVQLGER
+483 LQNLTEDMVQLGER
-497 IETFNALVQQSR
+497 IEAVNGLVQQSR

-531 VPLGTVLNRFPR
+531 VPLGTVLNRLPR

-602 PETGTITIQAYH
+602 PETGTITIKAYH

-633 SIRQRGI
+633 AIRQRAI

-667 STANQIGEL
+667 STAKQVGEL

-691 ALQGSIVVRSLSG
+691 TLQGSIVVRSILG
-704 QGTTFIMQLP
+704 QGTTFMLQLP

-728 GITYALL
+728 GITYGLL
-735 SEGISQVLLPQPD
+735 SEGVSQVLLPQPE
-748 QIQVQQSLHGQGMQ
+748 QIQVQQSLHGQGSQ
-762 KFWQWGEGQNQQLVP
+762 KFWQWGEGQSLQLVP
-777 IRPLANLVDY
+777 IRPLADLLDY

-794 DHNLTLSPFPVKQRN
+794 DHNLNLSPFPVKQRN

-815 LLQTEQQY
+815 LLETEHQY

-860 GSLTLTIDPLELV
+860 GSLTLIVDPLELV
-873 RQTWETDIM
+873 RQTWETDMI
-882 PTSQASS
+882 PTSPTSIA
-889 LTTKLLP
+889 TKLLP
-896 ATEPVLTLEGQHE
+896 APEPVLTLEGQQSQ
-909 LTITQPQPQ
+909 LTITQPQQQ

-927 QPNRLTVLVVEDSV
+927 QPNRLMVLVVEDSV

-957 VLQAGDGR
+957 VLQAADGR
-965 EGIAQMLQHGNVN
+965 EAIAQILQHGDVD

-987 RMNGFEFL
+987 QMNGFEFL
-995 EHHRQD
+995 EHRRQD

-1025 ALGAKAYLTK
+1025 ALGAKAYMTK

-1047 ELVNSPLR
+1047 ELVHT

>member
-1 MNTDHSNQE
+1 MNPDPSNQ
-10 QLEQAFLAEAA
+10 EQAFLAEAA
-21 ELLQTIEQSLIGL
+21 ELLQTIEQNLIGL
-34 LDEKTTEKVHAL
+34 LDEKTIEKVHAL
-46 MRSAHTLKGSAASV
+46 MRSAHTIKGSAASV
-60 GQETIKTIAHHL
+60 GQETIQTIAHHL
-72 EDVFQALYPQEL
+72 EDVFQALYAPEL
-84 AIDPELGAL
+84 EIDPELGAL

-103 PLSATLMGLS
+103 PLSAALMGLS
-113 YNEAEILD
+113 CNEAEILD
-121 KTASIFAQ
+121 RTASIFAQ
-129 LQHKLGDFFGREAPL
+129 LQHKLGDFFGREALL

-162 VTQDLQQLEADIQSQ
+162 VLQDLQQLEADIQSQ
-177 DSQQIQITLNS
+177 DPQQIQTTLNS
-188 QAEFFAELAASYS
+188 QAEFFAELAASYGLS
-201 LFGLEEIAQATLN
+201 GLEEIAQATLN
-214 ALKAHPDK
+214 ALKAHPNK
-222 VLQIA
+222 VLEIA

-234 KAAQAAVLAGDRIQ
+234 KAAQAAVLTGDRTQ
-248 GGEISPQLR
+248 GGEISLQLR
-257 EWAGVTTPA
+257 EWAGLTIPV
-266 PEPQSQPVSI
+266 PEPQRQPVAI
-276 AAPPTPTT
+276 AAQPTETT
-284 TIENQPSPL
+284 TTENQPSPL

-308 RNDHSVPK
+308 RTDNSVAK
-316 APEVLESIS
+316 APEVLAPISHS
-325 QDSLVVPSA
+325 QDSVVVPSA

-346 PQTSCRYSD
+346 PETSCRYSD
-355 SDRPVSPPPAPSLQ
+355 SDRPASPPPAPSLQ

-394 ELLINENQ
+394 ELLISENQ

-409 IHKAAQ
+409 IQKAAQ

-424 QQQLSKVSTWSD
+424 QQQLSKVFTWSD

-447 NMHVSPRSVISASP
+447 QMHVSPRPVISV
-461 TAEAQSNFDALEMDN
+461 TEAQSNFDALEMDN

-483 LQNFTEDMVQLGER
+483 LQNLTEDMVQLGER
-497 IETFNALVQQSR
+497 IEAVNSLVQQSR

-531 VPLGTVLNRFPR
+531 VPLGTVLNRLPR

-602 PETGTITIQAYH
+602 PETGTITIKAYH

-633 SIRQRGI
+633 AIRQRAI

-667 STANQIGEL
+667 STAKQVGEL

-691 ALQGSIVVRSLSG
+691 TLQGSIVVRSILG
-704 QGTTFIMQLP
+704 QGTTFMLQLP

-728 GITYALL
+728 GITYGLL
-735 SEGISQVLLPQPD
+735 SEGVSQVLLPQPE
-748 QIQVQQSLHGQGMQ
+748 QIQVQQSLHGQGSQ
-762 KFWQWGEGQNQQLVP
+762 KFWQWGEGQSLQLVP
-777 IRPLANLVDY
+777 IRPLADLLDY
-787 KYPLFTQ
+787 KYPLLTQ
-794 DHNLTLSPFPVKQRN
+794 DHNLNLSPFPVKQRN

-815 LLQTEQQY
+815 LLETEHQY

-860 GSLTLTIDPLELV
+860 GSLTLIVDPLELV
-873 RQTWETDIM
+873 RQTWETDMI
-882 PTSQASS
+882 PTSPASIA
-889 LTTKLLP
+889 TKLLP
-896 ATEPVLTLEGQHE
+896 APEPVLTLEGQQT
-909 LTITQPQPQ
+909 LTITQPQQQ

-927 QPNRLTVLVVEDSV
+927 QPNRLMVLVVEDSV

-957 VLQAGDGR
+957 VLQAADGR
-965 EGIAQMLQHGNVN
+965 EAIAQMLQHGDVD

-987 RMNGFEFL
+987 QMNGFEFL
-995 EHHRQD
+995 EHRRQD

-1025 ALGAKAYLTK
+1025 ALGAKAYMTK

-1040 NFLATIA
+1040 NFLTAIA
-1047 ELVNSPLR
+1047 ELVHNP

>member
-1 MNTDHSNQE
+1 MNPDPSNQE

-21 ELLQTIEQSLIGL
+21 ELLQTIEQNLIGL
-34 LDEKTTEKVHAL
+34 LDEKTIEKVHAL

-72 EDVFQALYPQEL
+72 EDVFQALYAPEL
-84 AIDPELGAL
+84 EIDPELGAL

-113 YNEAEILD
+113 CNEAEILD
-121 KTASIFAQ
+121 RTASIFAQ
-129 LQHKLGDFFGREAPL
+129 LQHKLGDFFGREALL

-162 VTQDLQQLEADIQSQ
+162 VLQDLQQLAADIESQ
-177 DSQQIQITLNS
+177 DPQQIQTTLNS
-188 QAEFFAELAASYS
+188 QAGFFAELAASYS
-201 LFGLEEIAQATLN
+201 LSGLEEIAQATLN

-222 VLQIA
+222 ILQIA

-234 KAAQAAVLAGDRIQ
+234 KAAQAAVLAGDRTQ

-257 EWAGVTTPA
+257 EWAGLTTPVQ
-266 PEPQSQPVSI
+266 EPQGQPVSI
-276 AAPPTPTT
+276 AIQPTETATT
-284 TIENQPSPL
+284 ENKELPHPSAIE
-293 LSASEAESIWSFFPK
+293 SESVWSFFPN
-308 RNDHSVPK
+308 RTDNSVPK
-316 APEVLESIS
+316 APEVLAPIS
-325 QDSLVVPSA
+325 QDSVVVPSA
-334 IERILQSIWIGD
+334 IDRILQSIWIGD
-346 PQTSCRYSD
+346 PETSCRYSN
-355 SDRPVSPPPAPSLQ
+355 SDRPPSPPPAPSLQ

-394 ELLINENQ
+394 ELLISENQ

-409 IHKAAQ
+409 IHKAAE

-424 QQQLSKVSTWSD
+424 QQQLSKVFTWSD

-447 NMHVSPRSVISASP
+447 QMHVSPRSVISASP

-483 LQNFTEDMVQLGER
+483 LQNLTEDMVQLGEQ
-497 IETFNALVQQSR
+497 IEAFNALVQQSR

-531 VPLGTVLNRFPR
+531 VPLGTVLNRLPR

-602 PETGTITIQAYH
+602 PKTGTITIQAYH

-633 SIRQRGI
+633 SIRQRAI

-667 STANQIGEL
+667 STAKQIGEL

-691 ALQGSIVVRSLSG
+691 ALQGSIVVRSISG
-704 QGTTFIMQLP
+704 QGTTFMLQLP

-728 GITYALL
+728 GITYGLL
-735 SEGISQVLLPQPD
+735 SEGISQVLLPQPEH
-748 QIQVQQSLHGQGMQ
+748 IQVQQSLHGQGIQ
-762 KFWQWGEGQNQQLVP
+762 KFWQWGDGQSQQLVP
-777 IRPLANLVDY
+777 IRPLANLLDY

-794 DHNLTLSPFPVKQRN
+794 DHNLNLSPFPVKQRN

-815 LLQTEQQY
+815 LLETEHQY

-860 GSLTLTIDPLELV
+860 GSLTLIVDPLELV
-873 RQTWETDIM
+873 RQTWETDMM
-882 PTSQASS
+882 PTSPTSS
-889 LTTKLLP
+889 LATKLLP
-896 ATEPVLTLEGQHE
+896 APEPVLTLEGQQSE
-909 LTITQPQPQ
+909 LTTQPQQ
-918 PMEVNTAVA
+918 QSMEVNTAVA
-927 QPNRLTVLVVEDSV
+927 QPNRLMVLVVEDSV

-965 EGIAQMLQHGNVN
+965 EAIAQMLQHGDVD

-995 EHHRQD
+995 EHRRQD

-1047 ELVNSPLR
+1047 ELVNTP

>member
-1 MNTDHSNQE
+1 MNPDPSNQ
-10 QLEQAFLAEAA
+10 EQAFLAEAA
-21 ELLQTIEQSLIGL
+21 ELLQTIEQNLIGL
-34 LDEKTTEKVHAL
+34 LDEKTIEKVHAL
-46 MRSAHTLKGSAASV
+46 MRSAHTIKGSAASV
-60 GQETIKTIAHHL
+60 GQETIQTIAHHL
-72 EDVFQALYPQEL
+72 EDVFQALYAPEL
-84 AIDPELGAL
+84 EIDPELGAL

-103 PLSATLMGLS
+103 PLSASLMGLS
-113 YNEAEILD
+113 CNEAEILD
-121 KTASIFAQ
+121 RTASIFAQ
-129 LQHKLGDFFGREAPL
+129 LQHKLGDFFGREALL

-162 VTQDLQQLEADIQSQ
+162 VLQDLQQLEADIQSQ
-177 DSQQIQITLNS
+177 DPQQIQTTLNS
-188 QAEFFAELAASYS
+188 QAEFFAELAASYGLS
-201 LFGLEEIAQATLN
+201 GLEEIAQATLN

-234 KAAQAAVLAGDRIQ
+234 KAAQAAVLAGDRTQ

-257 EWAGVTTPA
+257 EWAGLTTPV
-266 PEPQSQPVSI
+266 PEPLGQTVSI
-276 AAPPTPTT
+276 AAQPTETT
-284 TIENQPSPL
+284 TTENQPSPL
-293 LSASEAESIWSFFPK
+293 LGASEAESIWSFFPK
-308 RNDHSVPK
+308 RTDNSVAK
-316 APEVLESIS
+316 APEVLAPIS
-325 QDSLVVPSA
+325 QDSVVAPSA
-334 IERILQSIWIGD
+334 IDRILQSIWIGD
-346 PQTSCRYSD
+346 PQICYRYSD
-355 SDRPVSPPPAPSLQ
+355 SDRPASPPPPSLL

-394 ELLINENQ
+394 ELLISENQ

-415 DTLLQFLYC
+415 DTLLQFLHC
-424 QQQLSKVSTWSD
+424 QQQLSKVFTWSD

-447 NMHVSPRSVISASP
+447 HMHVSPRVISP
-461 TAEAQSNFDALEMDN
+461 TEAQSNFDALEMDN

-483 LQNFTEDMVQLGER
+483 LQNLTEDMVQLGER
-497 IETFNALVQQSR
+497 IEAVNGLVQQSR

-531 VPLGTVLNRFPR
+531 VPLGTVLNRLPR

-552 HKPVELKLGGTKVL
+552 HKPVELKLSGTKVL

-624 DDGRGLNWE
+624 DDGRGFSWE
-633 SIRQRGI
+633 SIRQRAI

-652 ASEDQLAELLFEPGF
+652 ASEDQLADLLFEPGF
-667 STANQIGEL
+667 STAKQIGEL

-704 QGTTFIMQLP
+704 QGTTFILQLP

-728 GITYALL
+728 GITYGLL
-735 SEGISQVLLPQPD
+735 SEGISQVLLPQPE
-748 QIQVQQSLHGQGMQ
+748 QIQVQQSLHGQGSQ
-762 KFWQWGEGQNQQLVP
+762 KFWQWGEGQSQQLVP
-777 IRPLANLVDY
+777 IRTLANLLDY

-794 DHNLTLSPFPVKQRN
+794 DHNLNLSPFPVKQRN

-815 LLQTEQQY
+815 LLETEHQY

-860 GSLTLTIDPLELV
+860 GSLTLIVDPLELV
-873 RQTWETDIM
+873 RQTWETDMM
-882 PTSQASS
+882 PTSPASS

-896 ATEPVLTLEGQHE
+896 APEPVLTLEGQQSE
-909 LTITQPQPQ
+909 LTTQPQQQ

-927 QPNRLTVLVVEDSV
+927 QPNRLMVLVVEDSV

-952 KADYQ
+952 KAHYQ

-965 EGIAQMLQHGNVN
+965 EAIAQILQHGDVD

-987 RMNGFEFL
+987 QMNGFEFL
-995 EHHRQD
+995 EHRRQD

-1025 ALGAKAYLTK
+1025 ALGAKAYMTK

-1040 NFLATIA
+1040 NFLTAIA
-1047 ELVNSPLR
+1047 ELVNTP

>member
-1 MNTDHSNQE
+1 MNPDPSNQG

-21 ELLQTIEQSLIGL
+21 ELLQTIEQNLIGL
-34 LDEKTTEKVHAL
+34 LDEKTIEKVHAL

-72 EDVFQALYPQEL
+72 EDVFQALYAPEL
-84 AIDPELGAL
+84 EIDPELGAL

-103 PLSATLMGLS
+103 PLNATLMGLS
-113 YNEAEILD
+113 CNEAEILD

-129 LQHKLGDFFGREAPL
+129 LQDKLGDFFGREALL

-162 VTQDLQQLEADIQSQ
+162 VLQDLQQLSADIESQ
-177 DSQQIQITLNS
+177 DPQQIQTTLNS

-201 LFGLEEIAQATLN
+201 LSGLEEIAQATLN

-234 KAAQAAVLAGDRIQ
+234 KAAQVAVLAGDRTQ

-257 EWAGVTTPA
+257 EWAGLTA
-266 PEPQSQPVSI
+266 PVPEVQGQPVAI
-276 AAPPTPTT
+276 AIQSTETATT
-284 TIENQPSPL
+284 ENQETPHPSAVE
-293 LSASEAESIWSFFPK
+293 SESIWSFFPK
-308 RNDHSVPK
+308 RTDSFVPK
-316 APEVLESIS
+316 APEVLEPLS
-325 QDSLVVPSA
+325 QDSLIAPSA
-334 IERILQSIWIGD
+334 IDRILQSIWIGD
-346 PQTSCRYSD
+346 PETSCRYSD
-355 SDRPVSPPPAPSLQ
+355 LERPASPPPAPSLQ
-369 AQSSASL
+369 AQSAPSL

-409 IHKAAQ
+409 IHKAAR

-436 RHLLLPERKQR
+436 RNLLLPERRQR
-447 NMHVSPRSVISASP
+447 HPRSVLPTSP
-461 TAEAQSNFDALEMDN
+461 TAKVQSNFDALEMDS
-476 YSELHIL
+476 YSELHVL
-483 LQNFTEDMVQLGER
+483 LQNLTEDMVQLGEQ
-497 IETFNALVQQSR
+497 IEAFNGLVQQSR

-519 SGAQEDLLQARM
+519 SGAQSDLLQARM

-588 HGIEPVETRRQQGK
+588 HGIESVETRRQQGK

-633 SIRQRGI
+633 SIRQRAV

-652 ASEDQLAELLFEPGF
+652 ASQDQLAELLFEPGF

-691 ALQGSIVVRSLSG
+691 ALQGSIVVRSLLG
-704 QGTTFIMQLP
+704 QGTTFILQLP

-728 GITYALL
+728 GTTYALL
-735 SEGISQVLLPQPD
+735 SEGISQVLLPQPA
-748 QIQVQQSLHGQGMQ
+748 QIQVQQSLQGQGIE
-762 KFWQWGEGQNQQLVP
+762 KFWQWEQGQSQQLVP

-809 TVEPLL
+809 AVEPLL
-815 LLQTEQQY
+815 LLQTEHQY

-842 GRVLTLPSYIQG
+842 GSVVTLPSYIQG

-860 GSLTLTIDPLELV
+860 GSLTLTVDPLELV
-873 RQTWETDIM
+873 RQTWETDMM
-882 PTSQASS
+882 PTSPTSS
-889 LTTKLLP
+889 LATKLLP
-896 ATEPVLTLEGQHE
+896 APEPVLALEGQQSQP
-909 LTITQPQPQ
+909 TITQPQQQ
-918 PMEVNTAVA
+918 PKEVNTAVA
-927 QPNRLTVLVVEDSV
+927 QPSRLTVLVVEDSV

-952 KADYQ
+952 KAGYQ
-957 VLQAGDGR
+957 ALQAGDGR
-965 EGIAQMLQHGNVN
+965 EAIAQMLQHGDVD

-987 RMNGFEFL
+987 QMNGFEFL
-995 EHHRQD
+995 EHRRQD
-1001 ERLSGIPVVMLTTRS
+1001 ERLSEIPVVMLTTRS

-1047 ELVNSPLR
+1047 ELLNTISQK

>member
-1 MNTDHSNQE
+1 MNPDPSNQ
-10 QLEQAFLAEAA
+10 EQAFLAEAA
-21 ELLQTIEQSLIGL
+21 ELLQTIEQNLIGL
-34 LDEKTTEKVHAL
+34 LDEKTIEKVHAL
-46 MRSAHTLKGSAASV
+46 MRSAHTIKGSAASV
-60 GQETIKTIAHHL
+60 GQETIQTIAHHL
-72 EDVFQALYPQEL
+72 EDVFQALYAPEL
-84 AIDPELGAL
+84 EIDPELGAL

-103 PLSATLMGLS
+103 PLSAALMGLS
-113 YNEAEILD
+113 CNEAEILD
-121 KTASIFAQ
+121 RTASIFAQ
-129 LQHKLGDFFGREAPL
+129 LQHKLGDFFGREALL

-162 VTQDLQQLEADIQSQ
+162 VLQDLQQLETDIQSQ
-177 DSQQIQITLNS
+177 DPQQIQTTLNS
-188 QAEFFAELAASYS
+188 QAEFFAELAASYGLS
-201 LFGLEEIAQATLN
+201 GLEEIAQTTLN

-222 VLQIA
+222 VLEIA

-234 KAAQAAVLAGDRIQ
+234 KAAQAAVLAGDRTQ

-257 EWAGVTTPA
+257 EWAGITIPV
-266 PEPQSQPVSI
+266 PEPQEQPVAI
-276 AAPPTPTT
+276 AAQPTQTT
-284 TIENQPSPL
+284 TTENQPSPL

-308 RNDHSVPK
+308 RTDNSVAK
-316 APEVLESIS
+316 APEVLAPISHS
-325 QDSLVVPSA
+325 QDSVVVPSA

-346 PQTSCRYSD
+346 PETSCRYSD
-355 SDRPVSPPPAPSLQ
+355 SDRPASPPPAPSLQ

-394 ELLINENQ
+394 ELLISENQ

-409 IHKAAQ
+409 IQKAAQ

-424 QQQLSKVSTWSD
+424 QQQLSKVFTWSD

-447 NMHVSPRSVISASP
+447 QMHGSPRSVISA
-461 TAEAQSNFDALEMDN
+461 TEAQSNFDALEMDN

-483 LQNFTEDMVQLGER
+483 LQNLTEDMVQLGER
-497 IETFNALVQQSR
+497 IEAVNGLVQQSR

-531 VPLGTVLNRFPR
+531 VPLGTVLNRLPR

-588 HGIEPVETRRQQGK
+588 HGIEPIETRRQQGK
-602 PETGTITIQAYH
+602 PETGTITIKAYH

-633 SIRQRGI
+633 AIRQRAR
-640 EKHLLTPEQAAY
+640 EKHLLTPEEAAY
-652 ASEDQLAELLFEPGF
+652 ASEDQLADLLFEPGF
-667 STANQIGEL
+667 STAKQVGEL

-704 QGTTFIMQLP
+704 QGTTFMLQLP

-728 GITYALL
+728 GITYGLL
-735 SEGISQVLLPQPD
+735 SEGVSQVLLPQPE
-748 QIQVQQSLHGQGMQ
+748 QIQVQQSLHGQGSQ
-762 KFWQWGEGQNQQLVP
+762 KFWQWGEGQSLQLVP
-777 IRPLANLVDY
+777 IRSLANLLDY

-794 DHNLTLSPFPVKQRN
+794 DHNLNLSPFPVKQRN

-815 LLQTEQQY
+815 LLETEHQY

-860 GSLTLTIDPLELV
+860 GSLTLIVDPLELV
-873 RQTWETDIM
+873 RQTWETDMI
-882 PTSQASS
+882 PTSPTSIA
-889 LTTKLLP
+889 TKLLP
-896 ATEPVLTLEGQHE
+896 APEPVLTLEGQQSQ
-909 LTITQPQPQ
+909 LTITQPQQQ

-927 QPNRLTVLVVEDSV
+927 QPNRLMVLVVEDSV

-957 VLQAGDGR
+957 VLQAADGR
-965 EGIAQMLQHGNVN
+965 EAIAQILQHGDVD

-987 RMNGFEFL
+987 QMNGFEFL
-995 EHHRQD
+995 EHRRQD

-1025 ALGAKAYLTK
+1025 ALGAKAYMTK

-1040 NFLATIA
+1040 NFLTAIA
-1047 ELVNSPLR
+1047 ELVHNP

>member
-1 MNTDHSNQE
+1 MNPDRSNQE

-21 ELLQTIEQSLIGL
+21 DLLQTIEQNLIGL
-34 LDEKTTEKVHAL
+34 LDEKTIEKVHAL

-72 EDVFQALYPQEL
+72 EDVFQALYAPEL
-84 AIDPELGAL
+84 EIDPQLGAL

-113 YNEAEILD
+113 CNEAEILD

-129 LQHKLGDFFGREAPL
+129 LQNKLGDFFGREALL

-162 VTQDLQQLEADIQSQ
+162 VLQDLQQLSADIQSQ
-177 DSQQIQITLNS
+177 NPQQIQTTLNS
-188 QAEFFAELAASYS
+188 QAEFFAELAASY
-201 LFGLEEIAQATLN
+201 GLSGLGEIAQATLN

-227 QVALENF
+227 QEALENF
-234 KAAQAAVLAGDRIQ
+234 QAAQAAVLAGDRTQ
-248 GGEISPQLR
+248 GGEVSLQLR
-257 EWAGVTTPA
+257 EWAGINTSVPRVQ
-266 PEPQSQPVSI
+266 EQPVLI
-276 AAPPTPTT
+276 AIQPPETATT
-284 TIENQPSPL
+284 EKVEPPVPSAIES
-293 LSASEAESIWSFFPK
+293 ESIWSFFPK
-308 RNDHSVPK
+308 RTDNSVK
-316 APEVLESIS
+316 APEVLEPIS
-325 QDSLVVPSA
+325 QNSVIAPSA
-334 IERILQSIWIGD
+334 IDRILQSIWIGD
-346 PQTSCRYSD
+346 PQTSCRYSN
-355 SDRPVSPPPAPSLQ
+355 SERPASPPPAPSLQ
-369 AQSSASL
+369 AQSSPSL

-436 RHLLLPERKQR
+436 RQLLLPERAKPR
-447 NMHVSPRSVISASP
+447 HPRSGVP
-461 TAEAQSNFDALEMDN
+461 TSAEAQSNFDALEMDT

-483 LQNFTEDMVQLGER
+483 LQNLTEDMVQLGER
-497 IETFNALVQQSR
+497 IEGFNALVQQSR

-519 SGAQEDLLQARM
+519 SGAQSDLLQARM

-552 HKPVELKLGGTKVL
+552 HKPVELKLDGTKVL

-588 HGIEPVETRRQQGK
+588 HGIESVETRRQQGK

-633 SIRQRGI
+633 SIRQRGV
-640 EKHLLTPEQAAY
+640 EKHLLTAEQAAY

-667 STANQIGEL
+667 STANKIGEL

-704 QGTTFIMQLP
+704 QGTTFILQLP

-735 SEGISQVLLPQPD
+735 SEGISQVLLPQPE
-748 QIQVQQSLHGQGMQ
+748 QIQAQQSLHGQGIQ
-762 KFWQWGEGQNQQLVP
+762 EFWQWEQGESQQLVP

-809 TVEPLL
+809 AVEPLL
-815 LLQTEQQY
+815 LLHAEDRY
-823 LCLQVDQILVEQEL
+823 LCLRVEQILVEQEL

-842 GRVLTLPSYIQG
+842 GSVLTLPSYIQG

-860 GSLTLTIDPLELV
+860 GSLTLVVDPLELV
-873 RQTWETDIM
+873 RQTWHTDTM
-882 PTSQASS
+882 PTSPTSS
-889 LTTKLLP
+889 LALLP
-896 ATEPVLTLEGQHE
+896 APEPVLALKGQQSE
-909 LTITQPQPQ
+909 LTITQPQQQ

-927 QPNRLTVLVVEDSV
+927 QPSQLTVLVVEDSV

-952 KADYQ
+952 KASYQ

-965 EGIAQMLQHGNVN
+965 EAIAQILQHGDVD

-987 RMNGFEFL
+987 QMNGFEFL

-1040 NFLATIA
+1040 NFLTTIA
-1047 ELVNSPLR
+1047 ELVNTP

>member
-1 MNTDHSNQE
+1 MNPDPSNQ
-10 QLEQAFLAEAA
+10 EQAFLAEAA
-21 ELLQTIEQSLIGL
+21 ELLQTIEQNLIGL
-34 LDEKTTEKVHAL
+34 LDEKTIEKVHAL
-46 MRSAHTLKGSAASV
+46 MRSAHTIKGSAASV
-60 GQETIKTIAHHL
+60 GQETIQTIAHHL
-72 EDVFQALYPQEL
+72 EDVFQALYAPEL
-84 AIDPELGAL
+84 EIDPELGAL

-103 PLSATLMGLS
+103 PLSAALMGLS
-113 YNEAEILD
+113 CNEAEILD
-121 KTASIFAQ
+121 RTASIFAQ
-129 LQHKLGDFFGREAPL
+129 LQHKLGDFFGREALL
-144 PSSEELGFDVVE
+144 PTSEELGFDVVE

-162 VTQDLQQLEADIQSQ
+162 VLQDLQQLETDIQSQ
-177 DSQQIQITLNS
+177 DPQQIQTTLNS
-188 QAEFFAELAASYS
+188 QAEFFAELAASYGLS
-201 LFGLEEIAQATLN
+201 GLEEIAQTTLK

-222 VLQIA
+222 VLEIA

-234 KAAQAAVLAGDRIQ
+234 KAAQAAVLAGDRTQ

-257 EWAGVTTPA
+257 EWARLKTPVA
-266 PEPQSQPVSI
+266 EPQGQPVAI
-276 AAPPTPTT
+276 AAQPTETT
-284 TIENQPSPL
+284 TTENKPSPL

-308 RNDHSVPK
+308 RTDNSVAK
-316 APEVLESIS
+316 APEVLAPISHS
-325 QDSLVVPSA
+325 QDSVVVPSA

-346 PQTSCRYSD
+346 PETSCRYSD
-355 SDRPVSPPPAPSLQ
+355 SDRPASPPPAPSLQ

-394 ELLINENQ
+394 ELLISENQ

-409 IHKAAQ
+409 IQKAAQ

-424 QQQLSKVSTWSD
+424 QQQLSKVFTWSD

-447 NMHVSPRSVISASP
+447 HIHGSPRPVISASP
-461 TAEAQSNFDALEMDN
+461 TTEAQSNFDALEMDN

-483 LQNFTEDMVQLGER
+483 LQNLTEDMLQLGER
-497 IETFNALVQQSR
+497 IEAVNGLVQQSR

-531 VPLGTVLNRFPR
+531 VPLGTVLNRLPR

-552 HKPVELKLGGTKVL
+552 HKPVELKLSGTKVL

-602 PETGTITIQAYH
+602 PETGTITIKAYH

-624 DDGRGLNWE
+624 DDGRGFNWE
-633 SIRQRGI
+633 AIRQRAI

-652 ASEDQLAELLFEPGF
+652 ASEDQLADLLFEPGF
-667 STANQIGEL
+667 STAKQVGEL

-691 ALQGSIVVRSLSG
+691 TLQGSIVVRSILG
-704 QGTTFIMQLP
+704 QGTTFMLQLP

-728 GITYALL
+728 GITYGLL
-735 SEGISQVLLPQPD
+735 SEGVSQVLLPQPE
-748 QIQVQQSLHGQGMQ
+748 QIQVQQSLHGQGSQ
-762 KFWQWGEGQNQQLVP
+762 KFWQWGEGQSLQLVP
-777 IRPLANLVDY
+777 IRPLADLLDY
-787 KYPLFTQ
+787 KYPLLTQ
-794 DHNLTLSPFPVKQRN
+794 DHNLNLSPFPVKQRN

-815 LLQTEQQY
+815 LLETEHQY

-860 GSLTLTIDPLELV
+860 GSLTLIVDPLELV
-873 RQTWETDIM
+873 RQTWETDMILTS
-882 PTSQASS
+882 PTSS
-889 LTTKLLP
+889 LATKLLP
-896 ATEPVLTLEGQHE
+896 APEPVLTLEGQQSQ
-909 LTITQPQPQ
+909 LTITQPQQQ

-927 QPNRLTVLVVEDSV
+927 QPNRLMVLVVEDSV

-957 VLQAGDGR
+957 VLQAADGR
-965 EGIAQMLQHGNVN
+965 EAIAQMLQHGDVD

-987 RMNGFEFL
+987 QMNGFEFL
-995 EHHRQD
+995 EHRRQD

-1025 ALGAKAYLTK
+1025 ALGAKAYMTK

-1040 NFLATIA
+1040 NFLTAIA
-1047 ELVNSPLR
+1047 ELVHNP

>member
-1 MNTDHSNQE
+1 MNPDPSNQ
-10 QLEQAFLAEAA
+10 EQAFLAEAA
-21 ELLQTIEQSLIGL
+21 ELLQTIEQNLIGL
-34 LDEKTTEKVHAL
+34 LDEKTIEKVHAL
-46 MRSAHTLKGSAASV
+46 MRSAHTIKGSAASV
-60 GQETIKTIAHHL
+60 GQETIQTIAHHL
-72 EDVFQALYPQEL
+72 EDVFQALYAPEL
-84 AIDPELGAL
+84 EIDPELGAL

-103 PLSATLMGLS
+103 PLSAALMGLS
-113 YNEAEILD
+113 CNEAEILD
-121 KTASIFAQ
+121 RTASIFAQ
-129 LQHKLGDFFGREAPL
+129 LQHKLGDFFGREALL

-162 VTQDLQQLEADIQSQ
+162 VPQDLQQLETDIQSQ
-177 DSQQIQITLNS
+177 DPQQIQTTLNS
-188 QAEFFAELAASYS
+188 QAEFFAELAASYGLS
-201 LFGLEEIAQATLN
+201 GLEEIAQATLN

-234 KAAQAAVLAGDRIQ
+234 KAAQVAVLAGDRTQ
-248 GGEISPQLR
+248 GGEISLQLR
-257 EWAGVTTPA
+257 EWAGITIPI
-266 PEPQSQPVSI
+266 PELQEQPVATI
-276 AAPPTPTT
+276 AAQPTETT
-284 TIENQPSPL
+284 TTENQPSPL

-308 RNDHSVPK
+308 RTDNSVAK
-316 APEVLESIS
+316 APEVLAPIS
-325 QDSLVVPSA
+325 QDSVIVPSA

-346 PQTSCRYSD
+346 PETSCRYSD
-355 SDRPVSPPPAPSLQ
+355 SDRPASPPPAPSLQ

-394 ELLINENQ
+394 ELLISENQ

-409 IHKAAQ
+409 IQKAAQ

-424 QQQLSKVSTWSD
+424 QQQLSKVFTWSD

-447 NMHVSPRSVISASP
+447 HIHGSPRSVISA
-461 TAEAQSNFDALEMDN
+461 TEAQSNFDALEMDN

-483 LQNFTEDMVQLGER
+483 LQNLTEDMVQLGER
-497 IETFNALVQQSR
+497 IEAVNGLVQQSR

-531 VPLGTVLNRFPR
+531 VPLGTVLNRLPR

-602 PETGTITIQAYH
+602 PETGTITIKAYH

-633 SIRQRGI
+633 AIRQRAI
-640 EKHLLTPEQAAY
+640 EKHLLTPEEAAY
-652 ASEDQLAELLFEPGF
+652 ASEDQLADLLFEPGF
-667 STANQIGEL
+667 STAKQVGEL

-704 QGTTFIMQLP
+704 QGTTFMLQLP

-728 GITYALL
+728 GITYGLL
-735 SEGISQVLLPQPD
+735 SEGVSQVLLPQPE
-748 QIQVQQSLHGQGMQ
+748 QIQVQQSLHGQGSQ
-762 KFWQWGEGQNQQLVP
+762 KFWQWGEGQNLQLVP
-777 IRPLANLVDY
+777 IRSLANLLDY

-794 DHNLTLSPFPVKQRN
+794 DHNLNLSPFPVKQRN

-815 LLQTEQQY
+815 LLETEHQY

-860 GSLTLTIDPLELV
+860 GSLTLIVDPLELV
-873 RQTWETDIM
+873 RQTWETDMI
-882 PTSQASS
+882 PTSPASS
-889 LTTKLLP
+889 LATKLLP
-896 ATEPVLTLEGQHE
+896 APEPVLTLEGQQSQ
-909 LTITQPQPQ
+909 LTITQPQQQ

-927 QPNRLTVLVVEDSV
+927 QPNRLMVLVVEDSV

-965 EGIAQMLQHGNVN
+965 EAIAQILQHGDVD

-987 RMNGFEFL
+987 QMNGFEFL
-995 EHHRQD
+995 EHRRQD

-1025 ALGAKAYLTK
+1025 ALGAKAYMTK

-1040 NFLATIA
+1040 NFLTAIA
-1047 ELVNSPLR
+1047 ELVNT

>member
-1 MNTDHSNQE
+1 MNPDPSNQ
-10 QLEQAFLAEAA
+10 EQAFLAEAA
-21 ELLQTIEQSLIGL
+21 ELLQTIEQNLIGL
-34 LDEKTTEKVHAL
+34 LDEKTIEKVHAL
-46 MRSAHTLKGSAASV
+46 MRSAHTIKGSAASV
-60 GQETIKTIAHHL
+60 GQETIQTIAHHL
-72 EDVFQALYPQEL
+72 EDVFQALYAPEL
-84 AIDPELGAL
+84 EIDPELGAL

-113 YNEAEILD
+113 CNEAEILD

-129 LQHKLGDFFGREAPL
+129 LQHKLGDFFGREAAL

-162 VTQDLQQLEADIQSQ
+162 VLQDLQQLETDIQSQ
-177 DSQQIQITLNS
+177 DPQQIQTTLNS
-188 QAEFFAELAASYS
+188 QAEFFVELAASY
-201 LFGLEEIAQATLN
+201 GLSGLGEIAQATLN

-222 VLQIA
+222 ILQIA

-234 KAAQAAVLAGDRIQ
+234 KAAQAAVLAGDRTQ

-257 EWAGVTTPA
+257 QWAGLTTPV
-266 PEPQSQPVSI
+266 PEPQGQQLKLAIQPTET
-276 AAPPTPTT
+276 ATT
-284 TIENQPSPL
+284 ENKELPHPNTIES
-293 LSASEAESIWSFFPK
+293 ESIWSFFPN
-308 RNDHSVPK
+308 RTDNSVPK
-316 APEVLESIS
+316 APEVLAPIS
-325 QDSLVVPSA
+325 QDSVVAPSA
-334 IERILQSIWIGD
+334 IDRILQSIWIGD
-346 PQTSCRYSD
+346 PKTCYRYSD
-355 SDRPVSPPPAPSLQ
+355 SDRPASPPAPSLQ

-447 NMHVSPRSVISASP
+447 HMHVSPRSVISASP

-588 HGIEPVETRRQQGK
+588 HGIESVETRRQQGK

-704 QGTTFIMQLP
+704 QGTTFMLQLP

-735 SEGISQVLLPQPD
+735 SEGISQVLLPQPE
-748 QIQVQQSLHGQGMQ
+748 QIQVQQSLHGQGIQ
-762 KFWQWGEGQNQQLVP
+762 KFWQWGEGQSQQLVP
-777 IRPLANLVDY
+777 ISPLANLLDY

-815 LLQTEQQY
+815 LLETEHQY

-860 GSLTLTIDPLELV
+860 GSLTLTVDPLELV
-873 RQTWETDIM
+873 RQTWETDMM
-882 PTSQASS
+882 PTSPTSS
-889 LTTKLLP
+889 LATKLLP
-896 ATEPVLTLEGQHE
+896 APEPVLALEGQQSE
-909 LTITQPQPQ
+909 LTITQPQQQ

-927 QPNRLTVLVVEDSV
+927 QPNRPTVLVVEDSV

-952 KADYQ
+952 KAGYQ

-965 EGIAQMLQHGNVN
+965 EAIAQMLQYGDVG

-1040 NFLATIA
+1040 NFLTTIA
-1047 ELVNSPLR
+1047 ELVNSP

>member
-1 MNTDHSNQE
+1 MNPDPSNQ
-10 QLEQAFLAEAA
+10 EQAFLAEAA
-21 ELLQTIEQSLIGL
+21 ELLQTIEQNLIGL
-34 LDEKTTEKVHAL
+34 LDEKTIEKVHAL
-46 MRSAHTLKGSAASV
+46 MRSAHTIKGSAASV
-60 GQETIKTIAHHL
+60 GQETIQTIAHHL
-72 EDVFQALYPQEL
+72 EDVFQALYAPEL
-84 AIDPELGAL
+84 EIDPELGAL

-103 PLSATLMGLS
+103 PLSAALMGLS
-113 YNEAEILD
+113 CNEAEILD
-121 KTASIFAQ
+121 RTASIFAQ

-162 VTQDLQQLEADIQSQ
+162 VLQDLQQLETDIQSQ
-177 DSQQIQITLNS
+177 DPQQIQTTLNS
-188 QAEFFAELAASYS
+188 QAEFFVELAASYGLS
-201 LFGLEEIAQATLN
+201 GLEEIAQATLN
-214 ALKAHPDK
+214 ALKAYPDK

-234 KAAQAAVLAGDRIQ
+234 KAAQAAVLAGDRTQ

-257 EWAGVTTPA
+257 EWAGLTIPV
-266 PEPQSQPVSI
+266 PEPQGEPVAI
-276 AAPPTPTT
+276 AAQPTQTT
-284 TIENQPSPL
+284 TTENQPSPL
-293 LSASEAESIWSFFPK
+293 LSANEAESIWSFFPK
-308 RNDHSVPK
+308 RTDNSVPK
-316 APEVLESIS
+316 APEVLEPIS
-325 QDSLVVPSA
+325 QDSVVVPSA
-334 IERILQSIWIGD
+334 IDRILQSIWIGD

-355 SDRPVSPPPAPSLQ
+355 SDRPASPPPAPSLQ

-415 DTLLQFLYC
+415 DTLVQFLYC

-447 NMHVSPRSVISASP
+447 HIHASLGSVLPASP
-461 TAEAQSNFDALEMDN
+461 TAEAQSKFDTLEMDT

-483 LQNFTEDMVQLGER
+483 LQNLTEDMVQLGER
-497 IETFNALVQQSR
+497 IEAFNTLVQQSR

-588 HGIEPVETRRQQGK
+588 HGIEPIETRRQQGK

-704 QGTTFIMQLP
+704 QGTTFILQLP

-748 QIQVQQSLHGQGMQ
+748 QIQVQQSLHGQGSQ

-777 IRPLANLVDY
+777 IRPLANLLDY
-787 KYPLFTQ
+787 KYPLSTQ

-860 GSLTLTIDPLELV
+860 GSLTLTVDPLELV

-882 PTSQASS
+882 PTSPTSIA
-889 LTTKLLP
+889 TKLLP
-896 ATEPVLTLEGQHE
+896 APEPVLALEGQQSQ
-909 LTITQPQPQ
+909 LTITQPQQQ
-918 PMEVNTAVA
+918 PIEVNTAVA
-927 QPNRLTVLVVEDSV
+927 QPNQLTVLVVEDSV

-965 EGIAQMLQHGNVN
+965 EAIAQVLQHGDVD

-1040 NFLATIA
+1040 NFLAAIA
-1047 ELVNSPLR
+1047 ELVHIRMARL

>member
-1 MNTDHSNQE
+1 MNPDPSNHQH
-10 QLEQAFLAEAA
+10 LEQAFLAEAA
-21 ELLQTIEQSLIGL
+21 DLLQTIEQNLIGL
-34 LDEKTTEKVHAL
+34 LDEKTIDKVHAL
-46 MRSAHTLKGSAASV
+46 MRSAHTLKGSAASI
-60 GQETIKTIAHHL
+60 GQETIGTIAHHL
-72 EDVFQALYPQEL
+72 EDVFQALYAPEL
-84 AIDPELGAL
+84 EIDPELGGL

-103 PLSATLMGLS
+103 PLSATLMGLTC
-113 YNEAEILD
+113 NEAEILD
-121 KTASIFAQ
+121 RTASIFAQ

-162 VTQDLQQLEADIQSQ
+162 VLQDLQQLEADIQSQ
-177 DSQQIQITLNS
+177 DPQQIQTTLNS
-188 QAEFFAELAASYS
+188 QAEFFVELAASY
-201 LFGLEEIAQATLN
+201 GLSGLGEIAQATLN

-234 KAAQAAVLAGDRIQ
+234 KAAQAAVLAGDRTQ
-248 GGEISPQLR
+248 GGEISPQLQ
-257 EWAGVTTPA
+257 EWAELTTPV
-266 PEPQSQPVSI
+266 PEPQQQLKLAIQPTET
-276 AAPPTPTT
+276 ATT
-284 TIENQPSPL
+284 ENKEPGHPS
-293 LSASEAESIWSFFPK
+293 AMESESVWSFFPN
-308 RNDHSVPK
+308 RTDNSVPK
-316 APEVLESIS
+316 APEVLEPIS
-325 QDSLVVPSA
+325 KDSVVAPSA
-334 IERILQSIWIGD
+334 IDRILQSIWIGD
-346 PQTSCRYSD
+346 PEISRQYSY
-355 SDRPVSPPPAPSLQ
+355 SNPPASPPPAPSLQ

-415 DTLLQFLYC
+415 ETLVQFLYC

-436 RHLLLPERKQR
+436 RHLLLPQRKQR
-447 NMHVSPRSVISASP
+447 HIHISPRSVIP
-461 TAEAQSNFDALEMDN
+461 AEAQSKFDALEMDT
-476 YSELHIL
+476 YSELHIF
-483 LQNFTEDMVQLGER
+483 LQNLTEDMVQLGEK
-497 IETFNALVQQSR
+497 IEAFNALVQQSR

-588 HGIEPVETRRQQGK
+588 HGIEPIETRRQQGK

-624 DDGRGLNWE
+624 DDGRGFSWE
-633 SIRQRGI
+633 CIRQRAI

-652 ASEDQLAELLFEPGF
+652 ASETQLSELLFEPGF
-667 STANQIGEL
+667 STASQVGEL

-704 QGTTFIMQLP
+704 QGTTFILQLP

-735 SEGISQVLLPQPD
+735 SEGISQVLLPQPE
-748 QIQVQQSLHGQGMQ
+748 QIQTQQSLHGQGIQ
-762 KFWQWGEGQNQQLVP
+762 KFWQWGEGQSQQLVP
-777 IRPLANLVDY
+777 IRPLANLLDY

-815 LLQTEQQY
+815 LLETEHQY

-842 GRVLTLPSYIQG
+842 GSVVTLPSYIQG

-873 RQTWETDIM
+873 RQTWETDM
-882 PTSQASS
+882 MPASPTSIA
-889 LTTKLLP
+889 TKLLP
-896 ATEPVLTLEGQHE
+896 ASEPVLAHQVQSQ
-909 LTITQPQPQ
+909 LTPQQQ

-965 EGIAQMLQHGNVN
+965 EAIAQMVQHRDVD

-987 RMNGFEFL
+987 SMNGFEFL

-1040 NFLATIA
+1040 NFLAAIA
-1047 ELVNSPLR
+1047 ELVHSP

>member
-1 MNTDHSNQE
+1 MNTDPSNQK

-84 AIDPELGAL
+84 EIDPELGAL

-177 DSQQIQITLNS
+177 DLQQIQTTLNS
-188 QAEFFAELAASYS
+188 QAEFFAELAASYNLS
-201 LFGLEEIAQATLN
+201 GLEEIAQATLN

-222 VLQIA
+222 VRQIA
-227 QVALENF
+227 QVALEHF
-234 KAAQAAVLAGDRIQ
+234 KAAQAAVLAGDRTQ
-248 GGEISPQLR
+248 GGKISPQLR
-257 EWAGVTTPA
+257 KWAGLTTLVPK
-266 PEPQSQPVSI
+266 PQGQPVSI
-276 AAPPTPTT
+276 NAQPTQTT
-284 TIENQPSPL
+284 TTENQPSPL
-293 LSASEAESIWSFFPK
+293 LSASESESIWSFFPK
-308 RNDHSVPK
+308 RTDRSVAK
-316 APEVLESIS
+316 APEVLEPIS
-325 QDSLVVPSA
+325 QDSVVAPSA
-334 IERILQSIWIGD
+334 IDRILQSIWIGD
-346 PQTSCRYSD
+346 QETSCRYSD
-355 SDRPVSPPPAPSLQ
+355 SERPASPPPAPSLQ

-409 IHKAAQ
+409 IHKVAQ
-415 DTLLQFLYC
+415 ETLLQFLHC

-436 RHLLLPERKQR
+436 RQLLPERANQR
-447 NMHVSPRSVISASP
+447 YPRCSIVRPSP
-461 TAEAQSNFDALEMDN
+461 TAQAQSNFDALEMDS

-483 LQNFTEDMVQLGER
+483 LQNLTEDMVQLGER
-497 IETFNALVQQSR
+497 IETFNTLVQQSR

-624 DDGRGLNWE
+624 DDGRGFNWE
-633 SIRQRGI
+633 SIRYRGI
-640 EKHLLTPEQAAY
+640 EKHFLTSEQAAY

-704 QGTTFIMQLP
+704 QGTTFTLQLP

-748 QIQVQQSLHGQGMQ
+748 QIQVQQSLHGQGIQ

-777 IRPLANLVDY
+777 IRPLANLLDY

-842 GRVLTLPSYIQG
+842 GRVLSLPSYIQG

-860 GSLTLTIDPLELV
+860 GSLTLIVDPLELV
-873 RQTWETDIM
+873 RQTWEADM
-882 PTSQASS
+882 MSASPASS
-889 LTTKLLP
+889 LATKLLP
-896 ATEPVLTLEGQHE
+896 APEPEQALEGQQLE
-909 LTITQPQPQ
+909 LTITQPQQQ

-927 QPNRLTVLVVEDSV
+927 QPNRQTVLVVEDSV

-965 EGIAQMLQHGNVN
+965 EAIAQMLQHGDVN

-1001 ERLSGIPVVMLTTRS
+1001 ERLAEIPVVMLTTRS

-1040 NFLATIA
+1040 NFLAAIS
-1047 ELVNSPLR
+1047 ELVNT